1 MQLATQFTNRTAR
14 TLALALGL
22 LSLAPT
28 VVCSQD
34 DLAQREI
41 QRRAEKVRQAEE
53 LLDAGRK
60 AYQEGDYETAV
71 TNYNEAIG
79 VLPGGFATADRRR
92 ALEAHLADATV
103 ALSQQYR
110 RHGKYADAREKLN
123 QVLSIDPNNQRARQE
138 IEYLDDPIRTNPALD
153 YTHTTN
159 VDKVRRHLYTA
170 EGFKNLGLFD
180 DAIREYQKA
189 LRIDPYN
196 SAARR
201 GMEGIHQL
209 KSDHYRTAYD
219 EARARMLAEVDAAW
233 EMSVP
238 PPVELDSA
246 TGGPRPSPVG
256 VTIEF
261 KLKNMIIPVV
271 DFDDTTVEEAID
283 FLRQRAQEL
292 DKWELDPVKKGIN
305 FVIRKPQI
313 TGAAD
318 AELDVEGGLGAIDP
332 RSARV
337 KELKL
342 RNVPLSN
349 VLDYICQQARL
360 RFKIDDHAVT
370 LLPVGSAE
378 GEDILT
384 RNWKVPPTFLND
396 LGGQGDGD
404 GGEELDP
411 FAGDDGGLGNRS
423 LAPRRPLMEILK
435 EAGIDFPP
443 GSSAQYIPTTST
455 LIVSNTPQN
464 LDLVDQL
471 VETILG
477 GTPKMIKI
485 VTKFVEVSQENSDE
499 LSFDWIVTPFG
510 LGGVLSDELFVGGG
524 VLGNGQIRTAAD
536 FISPVAFTNIPGI
549 PAGNNQ
555 AVSNIMTAANRSGDT
570 AITRNSIDA
579 VLNNPNRSA
588 QINRPA
594 PGILSLTGL
603 FNSGQLQMIMRGLAQ
618 KKGVDIMT
626 APSVTARPGQKATIE
641 IIREFIYPTE
651 YEPPELPN
659 QVGGGFGGN
668 GGGFGGF
675 GGGGGGGGGFPVT
688 PATPTAFET
697 RNTGVTLEIEPNL
710 GPNEYVI
717 DLRFAP
723 EIVEFEGFINYG
735 SPITSPASD
744 AFGNPV
750 TVTITENRIEMPVF
764 SSRRVSTG
772 ITIYDGHTVAV
783 GGLMREDVQDVE
795 DSVPVLGD
803 IPLLGQLFQ
812 SSAQNH
818 IKSNLI
824 IFVTARIIDAS
835 GENYRKDDEVDPS
848 GGPTVD
854 PMGTDLG
861 GGGPGVLP
869 GAGNPL

>member
-1 MQLATQFTNRTAR
+1 MQLAKHLLNRTAR
-14 TLALALGL
+14 TLTLSLGL
-22 LSLAPT
+22 ATLAPT
-28 VVCSQD
+28 VVLSQS
-34 DLAQREI
+34 DLAKREMM
-41 QRRAEKVRQAEE
+41 RRAEKVRQAEE
-53 LLDAGRK
+53 LLGAGRE
-60 AYQEGDYETAV
+60 AYQKGDYESSV
-71 TNYNEAIG
+71 TSYNEALGI
-79 VLPGGFATADRRR
+79 LPGGFATAERRR
-92 ALEAHLADATV
+92 VLESHLADATV

-110 RHGKYADAREKLN
+110 RTGKYVEAREKLN
-123 QVLSIDPNNQRARQE
+123 QVLSIDPNNQRAHQE
-138 IEYLDDPIRTNPALD
+138 IEYLDDPIRTNPALTYD
-153 YTHTTN
+153 HTTN
-159 VDKVRRHLYTA
+159 VDKVRRFLYTA

-189 LRIDPYN
+189 LQIDPYN

-201 GMEGIHQL
+201 GMEVIHQL
-209 KSDHYRTAYD
+209 KSDHYRSAFD

-233 EMSVP
+233 EMAVP
-238 PPVELDSA
+238 PPIELDGSIV
-246 TGGPRPSPVG
+246 GGVRPSSVG
-256 VTIEF
+256 VNIEF

-305 FVIRKPQI
+305 FVIRKPRI
-313 TGAAD
+313 GGGAPD

-332 RSARV
+332 GSARV

-342 RNVPLSN
+342 RNVPLAS
-349 VLDYICQQARL
+349 VLQYICEQARL
-360 RFKIDDHAVT
+360 RFKVDDFAVT
-370 LLPVGSAE
+370 LLPIGSAE
-378 GEDILT
+378 GEDVLT
-384 RNWKVPPTFLND
+384 RKWKVPPTFLND
-396 LGGQGDGD
+396 IGTGGEGG

-411 FAGDDGGLGNRS
+411 FAADDGGGLGAS
-423 LAPRRPLMEILK
+423 LAPRRPLKEILK

-443 GSSAQYIPTTST
+443 GSSAQYIPSTST

-471 VETILG
+471 VEDILG

-485 VTKFVEVSQENSDE
+485 VTKFVEVSQENNDE

-510 LGGVLSDELFVGGG
+510 LGGVVSEELFAGGG
-524 VLGNGQIRTAAD
+524 TQGNGQVRTGAD

-549 PAGNNQ
+549 PAASNQ
-555 AVSNIMTAANRSGDT
+555 AVNNIVTASNRSGDT
-570 AITRNSIDA
+570 AVTRNSIDA

-588 QINRPA
+588 QVNRPA

-618 KKGVDIMT
+618 KKGTDIMT

-659 QVGGGFGGN
+659 QVGGGFGN
-668 GGGFGGF
+668 QGGGGLI
-675 GGGGGGGGGFPVT
+675 GGGGGGAGGFPVT

-735 SPITSPASD
+735 SPITSPATD

-795 DSVPVLGD
+795 DGVPVLSD
-803 IPLLGQLFQ
+803 IPLIGRLFKSDAQ
-812 SSAQNH
+812 SN

-824 IFVTARIIDAS
+824 IFVTANIIDAS
-835 GENYRKDDEVDPS
+835 GKNYRKPNEVDPS
-848 GGPTVD
+848 GTPID
-854 PMGTDLG
+854 PISTDLG
-861 GGGPGVLP
+861 GEGAGVLP
-869 GAGNPL
+869 PL

>member
-1 MQLATQFTNRTAR
+1 MQPAKYLLNRTAR
-14 TLALALGL
+14 VLTLSLGL
-22 LSLAPT
+22 ATLVPT
-28 VVCSQD
+28 VGFSQS
-34 DLAQREI
+34 DLAKREMM
-41 QRRAEKVRQAEE
+41 RRSEKVRQAEE
-53 LLDAGRK
+53 LLGSGRE
-60 AYQEGDYETAV
+60 AYQSGDYQSAV
-71 TNYNEAIG
+71 TSYNEALG
-79 VLPGGFATADRRR
+79 VLPGGFATAERRR
-92 ALEAHLADATV
+92 VLEAHLADATV
-103 ALSQQYR
+103 ALSQQFR
-110 RHGKYADAREKLN
+110 RTGKYAEAREKLN

-138 IEYLDDPIRTNPALD
+138 IEYLDDPIRTNPALNYD
-153 YTHTTN
+153 HTTN
-159 VDKVRRHLYTA
+159 VDKVRRFLYTA

-189 LRIDPYN
+189 LQVDEYN

-209 KSDHYRTAYD
+209 KSDHYRTAFD
-219 EARARMLAEVDAAW
+219 EARSRMLAEVDAAW
-233 EMSVP
+233 EMAVP
-238 PPVELDSA
+238 PPIELDGSVV
-246 TGGPRPSPVG
+246 GGLRPSPVG
-256 VTIEF
+256 VNIEF

-283 FLRQRAQEL
+283 FLRQRAAEL

-305 FVIRKPQI
+305 FVIRKPRI
-313 TGAAD
+313 GGGAPD

-332 RSARV
+332 GSARV

-342 RNVPLSN
+342 RNVPLSS
-349 VLDYICQQARL
+349 VLQYICEQARL
-360 RFKIDDHAVT
+360 RFKVDDFAVT
-370 LLPVGSAE
+370 LLPIGSAE
-378 GEDILT
+378 GEDVLT
-384 RNWKVPPTFLND
+384 RKWKVPPTFLND
-396 LGGQGDGD
+396 IGTGGDGD
-404 GGEELDP
+404 GAADADP
-411 FAGDDGGLGNRS
+411 FAADDEGLGNRS
-423 LAPRRPLMEILK
+423 LAPRRPLKEILQD
-435 EAGIDFPP
+435 AGIEFPP
-443 GSSAQYIPTTST
+443 GSSAQYIPSTST

-471 VETILG
+471 VEDILG
-477 GTPKMIKI
+477 GSPKMIRI
-485 VTKFVEVSQENSDE
+485 VTKFVEVAQENSDE

-510 LGGVLSDELFVGGG
+510 LGGVVSEELFAGGG
-524 VLGNGQIRTAAD
+524 TQGNGQVRTGAD
-536 FISPVAFTNIPGI
+536 FISPLAFTNIPGI
-549 PAGNNQ
+549 PAASNQ
-555 AVSNIMTAANRSGDT
+555 AVQNIVTASNRSGDT
-570 AITRNSIDA
+570 AVTRNSIDA

-588 QINRPA
+588 QVNRPA

-618 KKGVDIMT
+618 KKGTDIMT

-659 QVGGGFGGN
+659 QVGGGFGN
-668 GGGFGGF
+668 QGGGGLI
-675 GGGGGGGGGFPVT
+675 GGGGGAGGFPVT

-735 SPITSPASD
+735 SPITSPATD

-795 DSVPVLGD
+795 DGVPILSD
-803 IPLLGQLFQ
+803 IPLIGRLFKSDAQ
-812 SSAQNH
+812 SN

-824 IFVTARIIDAS
+824 IFVTANIIDAS
-835 GENYRKDDEVDPS
+835 GKDYRKPNEVDPS
-848 GGPTVD
+848 GTPVD
-854 PMGTDLG
+854 PVSTDLG
-861 GGGPGVLP
+861 GGPEGILP
-869 GAGNPL
+869 PL

>member
-1 MQLATQFTNRTAR
+1 MQSAKFLLNRTAR
-14 TLALALGL
+14 VLTLSLGL
-22 LSLAPT
+22 ATLVPA
-28 VVCSQD
+28 VAFSQS
-34 DLAQREI
+34 DLAKREMM
-41 QRRAEKVRQAEE
+41 RRAEKVRQAEE
-53 LLDAGRK
+53 LLGSGRE
-60 AYQEGDYETAV
+60 AYQDGDYQSAV
-71 TNYNEAIG
+71 TSYNEALG
-79 VLPGGFATADRRR
+79 VLPGGFATAERRR
-92 ALEAHLADATV
+92 VLEAHLADATV
-103 ALSQQYR
+103 ALSQQFR
-110 RHGKYADAREKLN
+110 RTGKYAEAREKLN
-123 QVLSIDPNNQRARQE
+123 QVLSIDPNNQRAREE
-138 IEYLDDPIRTNPALD
+138 IEYLDDPVRTNPALSYD
-153 YTHTTN
+153 HTTN
-159 VDKVRRHLYTA
+159 VDKVRRFLYTA

-189 LRIDPYN
+189 LQVDPYN

-201 GMEGIHQL
+201 GMEVIHQL
-209 KSDHYRTAYD
+209 KADHYRTAFD

-233 EMSVP
+233 EMAVP
-238 PPVELDSA
+238 PPIELDGSVV
-246 TGGPRPSPVG
+246 GGLRPSPVG
-256 VTIEF
+256 VNIEF

-283 FLRQRAQEL
+283 FLRQRAMEL

-305 FVIRKPQI
+305 FVIRKPRI
-313 TGAAD
+313 GGGAPD

-332 RSARV
+332 GSARV

-342 RNVPLSN
+342 RNVPLSS
-349 VLDYICQQARL
+349 VLQYICEQARL
-360 RFKIDDHAVT
+360 RFKVDDFAVT
-370 LLPVGSAE
+370 LLPIGSAE
-378 GEDILT
+378 GEDVLT
-384 RNWKVPPTFLND
+384 RKWKVPPTFLND
-396 LGGQGDGD
+396 IGTGGDGD
-404 GGEELDP
+404 GAADADP
-411 FAGDDGGLGNRS
+411 FAADEELGNRS
-423 LAPRRPLMEILK
+423 LAPRRPLKEILQD
-435 EAGIDFPP
+435 AGIDFPP
-443 GSSAQYIPTTST
+443 GSSAQYIPSTST

-471 VETILG
+471 VEDILG
-477 GTPKMIKI
+477 GSPKMIRI
-485 VTKFVEVSQENSDE
+485 VTKFVEIAQENSDE

-510 LGGVLSDELFVGGG
+510 LGGVVSEELFAGGG
-524 VLGNGQIRTAAD
+524 TMGNGQVRTGAD

-549 PAGNNQ
+549 PAASNQ
-555 AVSNIMTAANRSGDT
+555 AVTNIVTASNRSGDT
-570 AITRNSIDA
+570 AVTRNSIDS

-588 QINRPA
+588 QVNRPA

-618 KKGVDIMT
+618 KKGTDIMT

-659 QVGGGFGGN
+659 QVGGGFGGQQD
-668 GGGFGGF
+668 F
-675 GGGGGGGGGFPVT
+675 GGGGGGGGFPVT

-735 SPITSPASD
+735 SPITSPATD

-764 SSRRVSTG
+764 SSRRVATG

-795 DSVPVLGD
+795 DGVPILSD
-803 IPLLGQLFQ
+803 IPLIGRLFKSNAQ
-812 SSAQNH
+812 SH

-824 IFVTARIIDAS
+824 IFVTAKIIDAS
-835 GENYRKDDEVDPS
+835 GKDYRKPNEVDPS
-848 GGPTVD
+848 GTPVD
-854 PMGTDLG
+854 PVSTDLG
-861 GGGPGVLP
+861 GGPEGILP
-869 GAGNPL
+869 PL

>member
-1 MQLATQFTNRTAR
+1 MQSAKFLLNRTAR
-14 TLALALGL
+14 VLTLSLGL
-22 LSLAPT
+22 ATLVPA
-28 VVCSQD
+28 VAFSQS
-34 DLAQREI
+34 DLAKREMM
-41 QRRAEKVRQAEE
+41 RRAEKVRQAEE
-53 LLDAGRK
+53 LLGSGRE
-60 AYQEGDYETAV
+60 AYQDGDYESAV
-71 TNYNEAIG
+71 TSYNEALG
-79 VLPGGFATADRRR
+79 VLPGGFATAERRR
-92 ALEAHLADATV
+92 VLEAHLADATV
-103 ALSQQYR
+103 ALSQQFR
-110 RHGKYADAREKLN
+110 RTGKYAEAREKLN
-123 QVLSIDPNNQRARQE
+123 QVLSIDPNNQRAREE
-138 IEYLDDPIRTNPALD
+138 IEYLDDPVRTNPALSFD
-153 YTHTTN
+153 HTTN
-159 VDKVRRHLYTA
+159 VDKVRRFLYTA

-180 DAIREYQKA
+180 AAIREYQKA
-189 LRIDPYN
+189 LQVDPYN

-201 GMEGIHQL
+201 GMEVIHQL
-209 KSDHYRTAYD
+209 KADHYRTAFD

-233 EMSVP
+233 EMAVP
-238 PPVELDSA
+238 PPIELDGSVV
-246 TGGPRPSPVG
+246 GGLRPSPVG
-256 VTIEF
+256 VNIEF

-283 FLRQRAQEL
+283 FLRQRAMEL
-292 DKWELDPVKKGIN
+292 DVWELDPVKKGIN
-305 FVIRKPQI
+305 FVIRKPRI
-313 TGAAD
+313 GGGAPD

-332 RSARV
+332 GSARV

-342 RNVPLSN
+342 RNVPLSS
-349 VLDYICQQARL
+349 VLQYICEQARL
-360 RFKIDDHAVT
+360 RFKVDDFAVT
-370 LLPVGSAE
+370 LLPIGSAE
-378 GEDILT
+378 GEDVLT
-384 RNWKVPPTFLND
+384 RKWKVPPTFLND
-396 LGGQGDGD
+396 IGTGGDGD
-404 GGEELDP
+404 GAADADP
-411 FAGDDGGLGNRS
+411 FAADEELGNRS
-423 LAPRRPLMEILK
+423 LAPRRPLKEILQD
-435 EAGIDFPP
+435 AGIDFPP
-443 GSSAQYIPTTST
+443 GSSAQYIPSTST

-471 VETILG
+471 VEDILG
-477 GTPKMIKI
+477 GSPKMIRI
-485 VTKFVEVSQENSDE
+485 VTKFVEIAQENSDE

-510 LGGVLSDELFVGGG
+510 LGGVVSEELFAGGG
-524 VLGNGQIRTAAD
+524 TMGNGQVRTGAD

-549 PAGNNQ
+549 PAASNQ
-555 AVSNIMTAANRSGDT
+555 AVTNIVTGSNRSGDT
-570 AITRNSIDA
+570 AVTRNSIDS

-588 QINRPA
+588 QVNRPA

-618 KKGVDIMT
+618 KKGTDIMT

-659 QVGGGFGGN
+659 QVGGGFGGQPD
-668 GGGFGGF
+668 F
-675 GGGGGGGGGFPVT
+675 GGGGGGGGFPVT

-735 SPITSPASD
+735 SPITSPATD

-795 DSVPVLGD
+795 DGVPILSD
-803 IPLLGQLFQ
+803 IPLIGRLFKSDAQ
-812 SSAQNH
+812 SH

-824 IFVTARIIDAS
+824 IFVTAKIIDAS
-835 GENYRKDDEVDPS
+835 GKDYRKPNEVDPS
-848 GGPTVD
+848 GTPVD
-854 PMGTDLG
+854 PVSTDLG
-861 GGGPGVLP
+861 GGPEGILP
-869 GAGNPL
+869 PL

>member
-1 MQLATQFTNRTAR
+1 MQSAKHLLNRTAR
-14 TLALALGL
+14 VLTLSLGL
-22 LSLAPT
+22 ATLVPT
-28 VVCSQD
+28 VAFSQS
-34 DLAQREI
+34 DLAKREMM
-41 QRRAEKVRQAEE
+41 RRSEKVRQAEE
-53 LLDAGRK
+53 LLGSGRE
-60 AYQEGDYETAV
+60 AYQGGDYQSAV
-71 TNYNEAIG
+71 TSYNEALG
-79 VLPGGFATADRRR
+79 VLPGGFATAERRR
-92 ALEAHLADATV
+92 VLEAHLADATV
-103 ALSQQYR
+103 ALSQQFR
-110 RHGKYADAREKLN
+110 RTGKYAEAREKLN

-138 IEYLDDPIRTNPALD
+138 IEYLDDPIRTNPALSYD
-153 YTHTTN
+153 HTTN
-159 VDKVRRHLYTA
+159 VDKVRRFLYTA

-189 LRIDPYN
+189 LQVDQYN

-201 GMEGIHQL
+201 GMEVIHQL
-209 KSDHYRTAYD
+209 KSDHYRTAFD
-219 EARARMLAEVDAAW
+219 EARSRMLAEVDAAW
-233 EMSVP
+233 EMAVP
-238 PPVELDSA
+238 PPIELDGSIV
-246 TGGPRPSPVG
+246 GGLRPSPVG
-256 VTIEF
+256 VNIEF

-283 FLRQRAQEL
+283 FLRQRATEL

-305 FVIRKPQI
+305 FVIRKPRI
-313 TGAAD
+313 GGGGAPD

-332 RSARV
+332 GSARV

-342 RNVPLSN
+342 RNVPLSS
-349 VLDYICQQARL
+349 VLQYICEQARL
-360 RFKIDDHAVT
+360 RFKVDDFAVT
-370 LLPVGSAE
+370 LLPIGSAE
-378 GEDILT
+378 GEDVLT
-384 RNWKVPPTFLND
+384 RKWKVPPTFLND
-396 LGGQGDGD
+396 IGTGGDGD
-404 GGEELDP
+404 GGADADP
-411 FAGDDGGLGNRS
+411 FAGDDEGLGNRS
-423 LAPRRPLMEILK
+423 LAPRRPLKEILQD
-435 EAGIDFPP
+435 AGIEFPP
-443 GSSAQYIPTTST
+443 GSSAQYIPSTST

-471 VETILG
+471 VEDILG
-477 GTPKMIKI
+477 GSPKMIRI
-485 VTKFVEVSQENSDE
+485 VTKFVEVAQENSDE
-499 LSFDWIVTPFG
+499 LSFDWVVTPFG
-510 LGGVLSDELFVGGG
+510 LGGVVSEELFAGGG
-524 VLGNGQIRTAAD
+524 TQGNGQVRTGAD

-549 PAGNNQ
+549 PAASNQ
-555 AVSNIMTAANRSGDT
+555 AVQNIVTASNRSGDT
-570 AITRNSIDA
+570 AVTRNSIDA

-588 QINRPA
+588 QVNRPA

-618 KKGVDIMT
+618 KKGTDIMT

-668 GGGFGGF
+668 GGGGLL
-675 GGGGGGGGGFPVT
+675 GGGGGGAGGFPVT

-735 SPITSPASD
+735 SPITSPATD

-795 DSVPVLGD
+795 DGVPILSD
-803 IPLLGQLFQ
+803 IPLIGRLFKSDAQ
-812 SSAQNH
+812 SN

-824 IFVTARIIDAS
+824 IFVTANIIDAS
-835 GENYRKDDEVDPS
+835 GKDYRKPNEVDPS
-848 GGPTVD
+848 GTPVE
-854 PMGTDLG
+854 PVSTDLG
-861 GGGPGVLP
+861 GGPEGILP
-869 GAGNPL
+869 PL

>member
-1 MQLATQFTNRTAR
+1 MQSAKFLLNRTAR
-14 TLALALGL
+14 VLTLSLGL
-22 LSLAPT
+22 ATLVPA
-28 VVCSQD
+28 VAFSQS
-34 DLAQREI
+34 DLAKREMM
-41 QRRAEKVRQAEE
+41 RRAEKVRQAEE
-53 LLDAGRK
+53 LLGSGRD
-60 AYQEGDYETAV
+60 AYQDGDYQSAV
-71 TNYNEAIG
+71 TSYNEALG
-79 VLPGGFATADRRR
+79 VLPGGFATAERRR
-92 ALEAHLADATV
+92 VLEAHLADATV
-103 ALSQQYR
+103 ALSQQFR
-110 RHGKYADAREKLN
+110 RTGKYAEAREKLN
-123 QVLSIDPNNQRARQE
+123 QVLSIDPNNQRAREE
-138 IEYLDDPIRTNPALD
+138 IEYLDDPVRTNPALSFD
-153 YTHTTN
+153 HTTN
-159 VDKVRRHLYTA
+159 VDKVRRFLYTA

-180 DAIREYQKA
+180 AAIREYQKA
-189 LRIDPYN
+189 LQVDPYN

-201 GMEGIHQL
+201 GMEVIHQL
-209 KSDHYRTAYD
+209 KADHYRTAFD

-233 EMSVP
+233 EMAVP
-238 PPVELDSA
+238 PPIELDGSVV
-246 TGGPRPSPVG
+246 GGLRPSPVG
-256 VTIEF
+256 VNIEF

-283 FLRQRAQEL
+283 FLRQRAMEL
-292 DKWELDPVKKGIN
+292 DVWELDPVKKGIN
-305 FVIRKPQI
+305 FVIRKPRI
-313 TGAAD
+313 GGGAPD

-332 RSARV
+332 GSARV

-342 RNVPLSN
+342 RNVPLSS
-349 VLDYICQQARL
+349 VLQYICEQARL
-360 RFKIDDHAVT
+360 RFKVDDFAVT
-370 LLPVGSAE
+370 LLPIGSAE
-378 GEDILT
+378 GEDVLT
-384 RNWKVPPTFLND
+384 RKWKVPPTFLND
-396 LGGQGDGD
+396 IGTGGDGD
-404 GGEELDP
+404 GAADADP
-411 FAGDDGGLGNRS
+411 FAADEELGNRS
-423 LAPRRPLMEILK
+423 LAPRRPLREILQD
-435 EAGIDFPP
+435 AGIDFPP
-443 GSSAQYIPTTST
+443 GSSAQYIPSTST

-471 VETILG
+471 VEDILG
-477 GTPKMIKI
+477 GSPKMIRI
-485 VTKFVEVSQENSDE
+485 VTKFVEIAQENSDE

-510 LGGVLSDELFVGGG
+510 LGGVVSEELFAGGG
-524 VLGNGQIRTAAD
+524 TMGNGQVRTGAD

-549 PAGNNQ
+549 PAASNQ
-555 AVSNIMTAANRSGDT
+555 AVTNIVTGSNRSGDT
-570 AITRNSIDA
+570 AVTRNSIDS

-588 QINRPA
+588 QVNRPA

-618 KKGVDIMT
+618 KKGTDIMT

-659 QVGGGFGGN
+659 QVGGGFGGQPD
-668 GGGFGGF
+668 F
-675 GGGGGGGGGFPVT
+675 GGGGGGGGFPVT

-735 SPITSPASD
+735 SPITSPATD

-795 DSVPVLGD
+795 DGVPILSD
-803 IPLLGQLFQ
+803 IPLIGRLFKSDAQ
-812 SSAQNH
+812 SH

-824 IFVTARIIDAS
+824 IFVTAKIIDAS
-835 GENYRKDDEVDPS
+835 GKDYRKPNEVDPS
-848 GGPTVD
+848 GTPVD
-854 PMGTDLG
+854 PVSTDLG
-861 GGGPGVLP
+861 GGPEGILP
-869 GAGNPL
+869 PL

>member
-1 MQLATQFTNRTAR
+1 MQIAKHLTNRTAR
-14 TLALALGL
+14 VLTLSLGL
-22 LSLAPT
+22 LTLAPT
-28 VVCSQD
+28 VAFSQS
-34 DLAQREI
+34 DLAKREMM
-41 QRRAEKVRQAEE
+41 RRAEKVRQAED
-53 LLDAGRK
+53 LLGSGRE
-60 AYQEGDYETAV
+60 AYQKGDYETAV
-71 TNYNEAIG
+71 TSYNEALGI
-79 VLPGGFATADRRR
+79 LPGGFATAERRR

-103 ALSQQYR
+103 ALSQQFR
-110 RHGKYADAREKLN
+110 RTGKYAEAREKLN

-138 IEYLDDPIRTNPALD
+138 IEYLDDPIRTNPALTYD
-153 YTHTTN
+153 HTTN
-159 VDKVRRHLYTA
+159 VDKVRRFLYTA

-180 DAIREYQKA
+180 DAIREYQKV
-189 LRIDPYN
+189 LQVDPYN

-209 KSDHYRTAYD
+209 KSDHYRSAYD

-233 EMSVP
+233 EMAVP
-238 PPVELDSA
+238 PPVELDGSIV
-246 TGGPRPSPVG
+246 GGLRPSAVG
-256 VTIEF
+256 VNIEF
-261 KLKNMIIPVV
+261 KLKNMLIPVV

-292 DKWELDPVKKGIN
+292 DKWELDPIKKGIN
-305 FVIRKPQI
+305 FVIRKPRI
-313 TGAAD
+313 GGGAPD

-332 RSARV
+332 GSARV

-342 RNVPLSN
+342 RNVPLAN
-349 VLDYICQQARL
+349 VLQYICDQARL
-360 RFKIDDHAVT
+360 RYKVDDFAVT
-370 LLPVGSAE
+370 LLPIGSAE
-378 GEDILT
+378 GEDVLT
-384 RNWKVPPTFLND
+384 RKWKVPPTFLND
-396 LGGQGDGD
+396 IGTGGGDGD
-404 GGEELDP
+404 GAAEVDP

-435 EAGIDFPP
+435 ESGIDFPP
-443 GSSAQYIPTTST
+443 GSSAQYIPSTST

-471 VETILG
+471 VEDILG
-477 GTPKMIKI
+477 GTPKMIRI
-485 VTKFVEVSQENSDE
+485 TTKFVEVSQENSDE

-510 LGGVLSDELFVGGG
+510 LGGVISEELFAGGG
-524 VLGNGQIRTAAD
+524 TQGNGQVRTGSD

-549 PAGNNQ
+549 PAASNQ
-555 AVSNIMTAANRSGDT
+555 AVNNIVTASNRSGDT
-570 AITRNSIDA
+570 AVTRNNVDA
-579 VLNNPNRSA
+579 ILNNPNRSA
-588 QINRPA
+588 QVNRAA

-618 KKGVDIMT
+618 KKGTDIMT

-668 GGGFGGF
+668 NGGGFGV
-675 GGGGGGGGGFPVT
+675 GGGGGGAGGFPVT

-735 SPITSPASD
+735 SPITSPATD

-795 DSVPVLGD
+795 DGVPVLSD
-803 IPLLGQLFQ
+803 IPLIGRLFQ
-812 SSAQNH
+812 SAAQSH

-824 IFVTARIIDAS
+824 IFVTANIIDAA
-835 GENYRKDDEVDPS
+835 GKNYRKPNEVDPS
-848 GGPTVD
+848 GNNPVD
-854 PMGTDLG
+854 PISTDLG
-861 GGGPGVLP
+861 GGGDGVLP
-869 GAGNPL
+869 PL

>member
-1 MQLATQFTNRTAR
+1 MQSAKFLLNRTAR
-14 TLALALGL
+14 VLTLSLGL
-22 LSLAPT
+22 ATLVPA
-28 VVCSQD
+28 VAFSQS
-34 DLAQREI
+34 DLAKREMM
-41 QRRAEKVRQAEE
+41 RRAEKVRQAEE
-53 LLDAGRK
+53 LLGSGRE
-60 AYQEGDYETAV
+60 AYQDGDYQSAV
-71 TNYNEAIG
+71 TSYNEALG
-79 VLPGGFATADRRR
+79 VLPGGFATAERRR
-92 ALEAHLADATV
+92 VLEAHLADATV
-103 ALSQQYR
+103 ALSQQFR
-110 RHGKYADAREKLN
+110 RTGKYAEAREKLN
-123 QVLSIDPNNQRARQE
+123 QVLSIDPNNQRAREE
-138 IEYLDDPIRTNPALD
+138 IEYLDDPVRTNPALSYD
-153 YTHTTN
+153 HTTN
-159 VDKVRRHLYTA
+159 VDKVRRFLYTA

-189 LRIDPYN
+189 LQVDPYN

-201 GMEGIHQL
+201 GMEVIHQL
-209 KSDHYRTAYD
+209 KADHYRTAFD

-233 EMSVP
+233 EMAVP
-238 PPVELDSA
+238 PPIELDGSVV
-246 TGGPRPSPVG
+246 GGLRPSPVG
-256 VTIEF
+256 VNIEF

-283 FLRQRAQEL
+283 FLRQRAMEL
-292 DKWELDPVKKGIN
+292 DVWELDPVKKGIN
-305 FVIRKPQI
+305 FVIRKPRI
-313 TGAAD
+313 GGGAPD

-332 RSARV
+332 GSARV

-342 RNVPLSN
+342 RNVPLSS
-349 VLDYICQQARL
+349 VLQYICEQARL
-360 RFKIDDHAVT
+360 RFKVDDFAVT
-370 LLPVGSAE
+370 LLPIGSAE
-378 GEDILT
+378 GEDVLT
-384 RNWKVPPTFLND
+384 RKWKVPPTFLND
-396 LGGQGDGD
+396 IGTGGDGD
-404 GGEELDP
+404 GAADADP
-411 FAGDDGGLGNRS
+411 FAADEELGNRS
-423 LAPRRPLMEILK
+423 LAPRRPLKEILQD
-435 EAGIDFPP
+435 AGIDFPP
-443 GSSAQYIPTTST
+443 GSSAQYIPSTST

-471 VETILG
+471 VEDILG
-477 GTPKMIKI
+477 GSPKMIRI
-485 VTKFVEVSQENSDE
+485 VTKFVEIAQENSDE

-510 LGGVLSDELFVGGG
+510 LGGVVSEELFAGGG
-524 VLGNGQIRTAAD
+524 TMGNGQVRTGAD

-549 PAGNNQ
+549 PAASNQ
-555 AVSNIMTAANRSGDT
+555 AVTNIVTGSNRSGDT
-570 AITRNSIDA
+570 AVTRNSIDS

-588 QINRPA
+588 QVNRPA

-618 KKGVDIMT
+618 KKGTDIMT

-659 QVGGGFGGN
+659 QVGGGFGGQPD
-668 GGGFGGF
+668 F
-675 GGGGGGGGGFPVT
+675 GGGGGGGGFPVT

-735 SPITSPASD
+735 SPITSPATD

-795 DSVPVLGD
+795 DGVPILSD
-803 IPLLGQLFQ
+803 IPLIGRLFKSDAQ
-812 SSAQNH
+812 SH

-824 IFVTARIIDAS
+824 IFVTAKIIDAS
-835 GENYRKDDEVDPS
+835 GKDYRKPNEVDPS
-848 GGPTVD
+848 GTPVD
-854 PMGTDLG
+854 PVSTDLG
-861 GGGPGVLP
+861 GGPEGILP
-869 GAGNPL
+869 PL

>member
-1 MQLATQFTNRTAR
+1 MQSAKFLLNRTAR
-14 TLALALGL
+14 VLTLSLGL
-22 LSLAPT
+22 ATLVPA
-28 VVCSQD
+28 VAFSQS
-34 DLAQREI
+34 DLAKREMM
-41 QRRAEKVRQAEE
+41 RRAEKVRQAEE
-53 LLDAGRK
+53 LLGSGRE
-60 AYQEGDYETAV
+60 AYQDGDYQSAV
-71 TNYNEAIG
+71 TSYNEALG
-79 VLPGGFATADRRR
+79 VLPGGFATAERRR
-92 ALEAHLADATV
+92 VLEAHLADATV
-103 ALSQQYR
+103 ALSQQFR
-110 RHGKYADAREKLN
+110 RTGKYAEAREKLN
-123 QVLSIDPNNQRARQE
+123 QVLSIDPNNQRAREE
-138 IEYLDDPIRTNPALD
+138 IEYLDDPVRTNPALSFD
-153 YTHTTN
+153 HTTN
-159 VDKVRRHLYTA
+159 VDKVRRFLYTA

-189 LRIDPYN
+189 LQVDPYN

-201 GMEGIHQL
+201 GMEVIHQL
-209 KSDHYRTAYD
+209 KADHYRTAFD

-233 EMSVP
+233 EMAVP
-238 PPVELDSA
+238 PPIELDGSVV
-246 TGGPRPSPVG
+246 GGLRPSPVG
-256 VTIEF
+256 VNIEF

-283 FLRQRAQEL
+283 FLRQRAMEL
-292 DKWELDPVKKGIN
+292 DVWELDPVKKGIN
-305 FVIRKPQI
+305 FVIRKPRI
-313 TGAAD
+313 GGGAPD

-332 RSARV
+332 GSARV

-342 RNVPLSN
+342 RNVPLSS
-349 VLDYICQQARL
+349 VLQYICEQARL
-360 RFKIDDHAVT
+360 RFKVDDFAVT
-370 LLPVGSAE
+370 LLPIGSAE
-378 GEDILT
+378 GEDVLT
-384 RNWKVPPTFLND
+384 RKWKVPPTFLND
-396 LGGQGDGD
+396 IGTGGDGD
-404 GGEELDP
+404 GAADADP
-411 FAGDDGGLGNRS
+411 FAADEELGNRS
-423 LAPRRPLMEILK
+423 LAPRRPLREILQD
-435 EAGIDFPP
+435 AGIDFPP
-443 GSSAQYIPTTST
+443 GSSAQYIPSTST

-471 VETILG
+471 VEDILG
-477 GTPKMIKI
+477 GSPKMIRI
-485 VTKFVEVSQENSDE
+485 VTKFVEIAQENSDE

-510 LGGVLSDELFVGGG
+510 LGGVVSEELFAGGG
-524 VLGNGQIRTAAD
+524 TMGNGQVRTGAD

-549 PAGNNQ
+549 PAASNQ
-555 AVSNIMTAANRSGDT
+555 AVTNIVTGSNRSGDT
-570 AITRNSIDA
+570 AVTRNSIDS

-588 QINRPA
+588 QVNRPA

-618 KKGVDIMT
+618 KKGTDIMT

-659 QVGGGFGGN
+659 QVGGGFGGQQD
-668 GGGFGGF
+668 F
-675 GGGGGGGGGFPVT
+675 GGGGGGGGFPVT

-735 SPITSPASD
+735 SPITSPATD

-795 DSVPVLGD
+795 DGVPILSD
-803 IPLLGQLFQ
+803 IPLIGRLFKSDAQ
-812 SSAQNH
+812 SH

-824 IFVTARIIDAS
+824 IFVTAKIIDAS
-835 GENYRKDDEVDPS
+835 GKDYRKPNEVDPS
-848 GGPTVD
+848 GTPVD
-854 PMGTDLG
+854 PVSTDLG
-861 GGGPGVLP
+861 GGPEGILP
-869 GAGNPL
+869 PL

>member
-1 MQLATQFTNRTAR
+1 MQSAKFLLNRTAR
-14 TLALALGL
+14 VLTLSLGL
-22 LSLAPT
+22 ATLVPA
-28 VVCSQD
+28 VAFSQS
-34 DLAQREI
+34 DLAKREMM
-41 QRRAEKVRQAEE
+41 RRAEKVRQAEE
-53 LLDAGRK
+53 LLGSGRE
-60 AYQEGDYETAV
+60 AYQDGDYQSAV
-71 TNYNEAIG
+71 TSYNEALG
-79 VLPGGFATADRRR
+79 VLPGGFATAERRR
-92 ALEAHLADATV
+92 VLEAHLADATV
-103 ALSQQYR
+103 ALSQQFR
-110 RHGKYADAREKLN
+110 RTGKYAEAREKLN
-123 QVLSIDPNNQRARQE
+123 QVLSIDPNNQRAREE
-138 IEYLDDPIRTNPALD
+138 IEYLDDPVRTNPALSFD
-153 YTHTTN
+153 HTTN
-159 VDKVRRHLYTA
+159 VDKVRRFLYTA

-180 DAIREYQKA
+180 AAIREYQKA
-189 LRIDPYN
+189 LQVDPYN

-201 GMEGIHQL
+201 GMEVIHQL
-209 KSDHYRTAYD
+209 KADHYRTAFD

-233 EMSVP
+233 EMAVP
-238 PPVELDSA
+238 PPIELDGSVV
-246 TGGPRPSPVG
+246 GGLRPSPVG
-256 VTIEF
+256 VNIEF

-283 FLRQRAQEL
+283 FLRQRAMEL

-305 FVIRKPQI
+305 FVIRKPRI
-313 TGAAD
+313 GGGAPD

-332 RSARV
+332 GSARV

-342 RNVPLSN
+342 RNVPLSS
-349 VLDYICQQARL
+349 VLQYICEQARL
-360 RFKIDDHAVT
+360 RFKVDDFAVT
-370 LLPVGSAE
+370 LLPIGSAE
-378 GEDILT
+378 GEDVLT
-384 RNWKVPPTFLND
+384 RKWKVPPTFLND
-396 LGGQGDGD
+396 IGTGGDGD
-404 GGEELDP
+404 GAADADP
-411 FAGDDGGLGNRS
+411 FAADEELGNRS
-423 LAPRRPLMEILK
+423 LAPRRPLKEILK
-435 EAGIDFPP
+435 DAGIDFPP
-443 GSSAQYIPTTST
+443 GSSAQYIPSTST

-471 VETILG
+471 VEDILG
-477 GTPKMIKI
+477 GSPKMIRI
-485 VTKFVEVSQENSDE
+485 VTKFVEIAQENSDE

-510 LGGVLSDELFVGGG
+510 LGGVVSEELFAGGG
-524 VLGNGQIRTAAD
+524 TMGNGQVRTGAD

-549 PAGNNQ
+549 PAASNQ
-555 AVSNIMTAANRSGDT
+555 AVTNIVTASNRSGDT
-570 AITRNSIDA
+570 AVTRNSIDS

-588 QINRPA
+588 QVNRPA

-618 KKGVDIMT
+618 KKGTDIMT

-659 QVGGGFGGN
+659 QVGGGFGGQQD
-668 GGGFGGF
+668 F
-675 GGGGGGGGGFPVT
+675 GGGGGGGGFPVT

-735 SPITSPASD
+735 SPITSPATD

-795 DSVPVLGD
+795 DGVPILSD
-803 IPLLGQLFQ
+803 IPLIGRLFKSDAQ
-812 SSAQNH
+812 SH

-824 IFVTARIIDAS
+824 IFVTAKIIDAS
-835 GENYRKDDEVDPS
+835 GKDYRKPNEVDPS
-848 GGPTVD
+848 GTPVD
-854 PMGTDLG
+854 PVSTDLG
-861 GGGPGVLP
+861 GGPEGILP
-869 GAGNPL
+869 PL

>member
-1 MQLATQFTNRTAR
+1 MQSAKFLLNRTAR
-14 TLALALGL
+14 VLTLSLGL
-22 LSLAPT
+22 ATLVPA
-28 VVCSQD
+28 VAFSQS
-34 DLAQREI
+34 DLAKREMM
-41 QRRAEKVRQAEE
+41 RRAEKVRQAEE
-53 LLDAGRK
+53 LLGSGRE
-60 AYQEGDYETAV
+60 AYQDGDYQSAV
-71 TNYNEAIG
+71 TSYNEALG
-79 VLPGGFATADRRR
+79 VLPGGFATAERRR
-92 ALEAHLADATV
+92 VLEAHLADATV
-103 ALSQQYR
+103 ALSQQFR
-110 RHGKYADAREKLN
+110 RTGKYAEAREKLN
-123 QVLSIDPNNQRARQE
+123 QVLSIDPNNQRAREE
-138 IEYLDDPIRTNPALD
+138 IEYLDDPVRTNPALSYD
-153 YTHTTN
+153 HTTN
-159 VDKVRRHLYTA
+159 VDKVRRFLYTA

-189 LRIDPYN
+189 LQVDPYN

-201 GMEGIHQL
+201 GMEVIHQL
-209 KSDHYRTAYD
+209 KADHYRTAFD

-233 EMSVP
+233 EMAVP
-238 PPVELDSA
+238 PPIELDGSVV
-246 TGGPRPSPVG
+246 GGLRPSPVG
-256 VTIEF
+256 VNIEF

-283 FLRQRAQEL
+283 FLRQRAMEL

-305 FVIRKPQI
+305 FVIRKPRI
-313 TGAAD
+313 GGGAPD

-332 RSARV
+332 GSARV

-342 RNVPLSN
+342 RNVPLSS
-349 VLDYICQQARL
+349 VLQYICEQARL
-360 RFKIDDHAVT
+360 RFKVDDFAVT
-370 LLPVGSAE
+370 LLPIGSAE
-378 GEDILT
+378 GEDVLT
-384 RNWKVPPTFLND
+384 RKWKVPPTFLND
-396 LGGQGDGD
+396 IGTGGDGD
-404 GGEELDP
+404 GAADADP
-411 FAGDDGGLGNRS
+411 FAADEELGNRS
-423 LAPRRPLMEILK
+423 LAPRRPLKEILQD
-435 EAGIDFPP
+435 AGIDFPP
-443 GSSAQYIPTTST
+443 GSSAQYIPSTST

-471 VETILG
+471 VEDILG
-477 GTPKMIKI
+477 GSPKMIRI
-485 VTKFVEVSQENSDE
+485 VTKFVEIAQENSDE

-510 LGGVLSDELFVGGG
+510 LGGVVSEELFAGGG
-524 VLGNGQIRTAAD
+524 TMGNGQVRTGAD

-549 PAGNNQ
+549 PAASNQ
-555 AVSNIMTAANRSGDT
+555 AVTNIVTGSNRSGDT
-570 AITRNSIDA
+570 AVTRNSIDS

-588 QINRPA
+588 QVNRPA

-618 KKGVDIMT
+618 KKGTDIMT

-659 QVGGGFGGN
+659 QVGGGFGGQQD
-668 GGGFGGF
+668 FV
-675 GGGGGGGGGFPVT
+675 GGGGGGGFPVT

-735 SPITSPASD
+735 SPITSPATD

-795 DSVPVLGD
+795 DGVPILSD
-803 IPLLGQLFQ
+803 IPLIGRLFKSDAQ
-812 SSAQNH
+812 SH

-824 IFVTARIIDAS
+824 IFVTAKIIDAS
-835 GENYRKDDEVDPS
+835 GKDYRKPNEVDPS
-848 GGPTVD
+848 GTPVD
-854 PMGTDLG
+854 PVSTDLG
-861 GGGPGVLP
+861 GGPEGILP
-869 GAGNPL
+869 PL

>member
-1 MQLATQFTNRTAR
+1 MQSAKFLLNRTAR
-14 TLALALGL
+14 VLTLSLGL
-22 LSLAPT
+22 ATLVPA
-28 VVCSQD
+28 VAFSQS
-34 DLAQREI
+34 DLAKREMM
-41 QRRAEKVRQAEE
+41 RRAEKVRQAEE
-53 LLDAGRK
+53 LLGSGRE
-60 AYQEGDYETAV
+60 AYQDGDYQSAV
-71 TNYNEAIG
+71 TSYNEALG
-79 VLPGGFATADRRR
+79 VLPGGFATAERRR
-92 ALEAHLADATV
+92 VLEAHLADATV
-103 ALSQQYR
+103 ALSQQFR
-110 RHGKYADAREKLN
+110 RTGKYAEAREKLN
-123 QVLSIDPNNQRARQE
+123 QVLSIDPNNQRAREE
-138 IEYLDDPIRTNPALD
+138 IEYLDDPVRTNPALSYD
-153 YTHTTN
+153 HTTN
-159 VDKVRRHLYTA
+159 VDKVRRFLYTA

-189 LRIDPYN
+189 LQVDPYN

-201 GMEGIHQL
+201 GMEVIHQL
-209 KSDHYRTAYD
+209 KADHYRTAFD

-233 EMSVP
+233 EMAVP
-238 PPVELDSA
+238 PPIELDGSVV
-246 TGGPRPSPVG
+246 GGLRPSPVG
-256 VTIEF
+256 VNIEF

-283 FLRQRAQEL
+283 FLRQRAMEL

-305 FVIRKPQI
+305 FVIRKPRI
-313 TGAAD
+313 GGGAPD

-332 RSARV
+332 GSARV

-342 RNVPLSN
+342 RNVPLSS
-349 VLDYICQQARL
+349 VLQYICEQARL
-360 RFKIDDHAVT
+360 RFKVDDFAVT
-370 LLPVGSAE
+370 LLPIGSAE
-378 GEDILT
+378 GEDVLT
-384 RNWKVPPTFLND
+384 RKWKVPPTFLND
-396 LGGQGDGD
+396 IGTGGDGD
-404 GGEELDP
+404 GAADADP
-411 FAGDDGGLGNRS
+411 FAADEELGNRS
-423 LAPRRPLMEILK
+423 LAPRRPLKEILQD
-435 EAGIDFPP
+435 AGIDFPP
-443 GSSAQYIPTTST
+443 GSSAQYIPSTST

-471 VETILG
+471 VEDILG
-477 GTPKMIKI
+477 GSPKMIRI
-485 VTKFVEVSQENSDE
+485 VTKFVEIAQENSDE

-510 LGGVLSDELFVGGG
+510 LGGVVSEELFAGGG
-524 VLGNGQIRTAAD
+524 TMGNGQVRTGAD

-549 PAGNNQ
+549 PAASNQ
-555 AVSNIMTAANRSGDT
+555 AVTNIVTASNRSGDT
-570 AITRNSIDA
+570 AVTRNSIDS

-588 QINRPA
+588 QVNRPA

-618 KKGVDIMT
+618 KKGTDIMT

-659 QVGGGFGGN
+659 QVGGGFGGQQD
-668 GGGFGGF
+668 F
-675 GGGGGGGGGFPVT
+675 GGGGGGGGFPVT

-735 SPITSPASD
+735 SPITSPATD

-795 DSVPVLGD
+795 DGVPILSD
-803 IPLLGQLFQ
+803 IPLIGRLFKSNAQ
-812 SSAQNH
+812 SH

-824 IFVTARIIDAS
+824 IFVTAKIIDAS
-835 GENYRKDDEVDPS
+835 GKDYRKPNEVDPS
-848 GGPTVD
+848 GTPVD
-854 PMGTDLG
+854 PVSTDLG
-861 GGGPGVLP
+861 GGPEGILP
-869 GAGNPL
+869 PL

>member
-1 MQLATQFTNRTAR
+1 MQLAKHLPNRTAR
-14 TLALALGL
+14 ALTLSLGL
-22 LSLAPT
+22 LTLAPT
-28 VVCSQD
+28 VVFSQS
-34 DLAQREI
+34 DLAKREML
-41 QRRAEKVRQAEE
+41 RRAEKVQQAEE
-53 LLDAGRK
+53 LLGSGRES
-60 AYQEGDYETAV
+60 YQKGDYESAV
-71 TNYNEAIG
+71 TSYNEALG
-79 VLPGGFATADRRR
+79 VLPGGFATAERRSV
-92 ALEAHLADATV
+92 LETHLADATV

-110 RHGKYADAREKLN
+110 RTGKYAEARDKLN
-123 QVLSIDPNNQRARQE
+123 QVLSIDPNNQQARQE
-138 IEYLDDPIRTNPALD
+138 IEYLDDPIRTNPALSYD
-153 YTHTTN
+153 HTTN
-159 VDKVRRHLYTA
+159 VDKVRRFLYTA
-170 EGFKNLGLFD
+170 EGFKNLGLYD
-180 DAIREYQKA
+180 DSIREYQKA
-189 LRIDPYN
+189 LQVDPYN

-209 KSDHYRTAYD
+209 KADHYRSSYD

-233 EMSVP
+233 AMAVP
-238 PPVELDSA
+238 PPVELDGTVIGA
-246 TGGPRPSPVG
+246 GQRPSAVG
-256 VTIEF
+256 VNIEF
-261 KLKNMIIPVV
+261 KLKNMLIPVV

-292 DKWELDPVKKGIN
+292 DKWELDPIKKGIN
-305 FVIRKPQI
+305 FVIRKPRI
-313 TGAAD
+313 GGGAPD

-332 RSARV
+332 GSARV

-342 RNVPLSN
+342 RNVPLSS
-349 VLDYICQQARL
+349 VLQYICEQARL
-360 RFKIDDHAVT
+360 RYKVDDFAVT
-370 LLPVGSAE
+370 LLPIGAAE
-378 GEDILT
+378 GDDVLT
-384 RNWKVPPTFLND
+384 RKWKVPPTFLND
-396 LGGQGDGD
+396 IGTGGDGD
-404 GGEELDP
+404 GAEELDP

-443 GSSAQYIPTTST
+443 GSSAQYIPSTST

-471 VETILG
+471 VEDILG

-485 VTKFVEVSQENSDE
+485 VTKFVEVSQENGDE

-510 LGGVLSDELFVGGG
+510 LGGVISEEVWAGGG
-524 VLGNGQIRTAAD
+524 TLGNGQGRTGAD

-549 PAGNNQ
+549 PASNNQ
-555 AVSNIMTAANRSGDT
+555 AVANIVSASNRTGDG
-570 AITRNSIDA
+570 AMTRNSVDA
-579 VLNNPNRSA
+579 ILNNPNRSA
-588 QINRPA
+588 QVSRPA

-618 KKGVDIMT
+618 KKGTDIMT

-651 YEPPELPN
+651 YEPPELPQ
-659 QVGGGFGGN
+659 QVGQGGN
-668 GGGFGGF
+668 F
-675 GGGGGGGGGFPVT
+675 GGGGGLVGGGGGAGGFPVT

-735 SPITSPASD
+735 SPITSPATD

-795 DSVPVLGD
+795 DGVPVLSD
-803 IPLLGQLFQ
+803 IPLIGRLFK

-824 IFVTARIIDAS
+824 IFVTANIIDAA
-835 GENYRKDDEVDPS
+835 GKNYRKPNEVDPS
-848 GGPTVD
+848 GNPVD
-854 PMGTDLG
+854 PVNTDLG
-861 GGGPGVLP
+861 GGAGGVLP
-869 GAGNPL
+869 PL

>member
-1 MQLATQFTNRTAR
+1 MQSAKFLLNRTAR
-14 TLALALGL
+14 VLTLSLGL
-22 LSLAPT
+22 ATLVPA
-28 VVCSQD
+28 VAFSQS
-34 DLAQREI
+34 DLAKREMM
-41 QRRAEKVRQAEE
+41 RRAEKVRQAEE
-53 LLDAGRK
+53 LLGSGRE
-60 AYQEGDYETAV
+60 AYQDGDYQSAV
-71 TNYNEAIG
+71 TSYNEALG
-79 VLPGGFATADRRR
+79 VLPGGFATAERRR
-92 ALEAHLADATV
+92 VLEAHLADATV
-103 ALSQQYR
+103 ASSQQFR
-110 RHGKYADAREKLN
+110 RTGKYAEAREKLN
-123 QVLSIDPNNQRARQE
+123 QVLSIDPNNQRAREE
-138 IEYLDDPIRTNPALD
+138 IEYLDDPVRTNPALSFD
-153 YTHTTN
+153 HTTN
-159 VDKVRRHLYTA
+159 VDKVRRFLYTA

-180 DAIREYQKA
+180 AAIREYQKA
-189 LRIDPYN
+189 LQVDPYN

-201 GMEGIHQL
+201 GMEVIHQL
-209 KSDHYRTAYD
+209 KADHYRTAFD

-233 EMSVP
+233 EMAVP
-238 PPVELDSA
+238 PPIELDGSVV
-246 TGGPRPSPVG
+246 GGLRPSPVG
-256 VTIEF
+256 VNIEF

-283 FLRQRAQEL
+283 FLRQRAMEL
-292 DKWELDPVKKGIN
+292 DVWELDPVKKGIN
-305 FVIRKPQI
+305 FVIRKPRI
-313 TGAAD
+313 GGGAPD

-332 RSARV
+332 GSARV

-342 RNVPLSN
+342 RNVPLSS
-349 VLDYICQQARL
+349 VLQYICEQARL
-360 RFKIDDHAVT
+360 RFKVDDFAVT
-370 LLPVGSAE
+370 LLPIGSAE
-378 GEDILT
+378 GEDVLT
-384 RNWKVPPTFLND
+384 RKWKVPPTFLND
-396 LGGQGDGD
+396 IGTGGDGD
-404 GGEELDP
+404 GAADADP
-411 FAGDDGGLGNRS
+411 FAADEELGNRS
-423 LAPRRPLMEILK
+423 LAPRRPLREILQD
-435 EAGIDFPP
+435 AGIDFPP
-443 GSSAQYIPTTST
+443 GSSAQYIPSTST

-471 VETILG
+471 VEDILG
-477 GTPKMIKI
+477 GSPKMIRI
-485 VTKFVEVSQENSDE
+485 VTKFVEIAQENSDE

-510 LGGVLSDELFVGGG
+510 LGGVVSEELFAGGG
-524 VLGNGQIRTAAD
+524 TMGNGQVRTGAD

-549 PAGNNQ
+549 PAASNQ
-555 AVSNIMTAANRSGDT
+555 AVTNIVTGSNRSGDT
-570 AITRNSIDA
+570 AVTRNSIDS

-588 QINRPA
+588 QVNRPA

-618 KKGVDIMT
+618 KKGTDIMT

-659 QVGGGFGGN
+659 QVGGGFGGQQD
-668 GGGFGGF
+668 F
-675 GGGGGGGGGFPVT
+675 GGGGGGGGFPVT

-735 SPITSPASD
+735 SPITSPATD

-795 DSVPVLGD
+795 DGVPILSD
-803 IPLLGQLFQ
+803 IPLIGRLFKSDAQ
-812 SSAQNH
+812 SH

-824 IFVTARIIDAS
+824 IFVTAKIIDAS
-835 GENYRKDDEVDPS
+835 GKDYRKPNEVDPS
-848 GGPTVD
+848 GTPVD
-854 PMGTDLG
+854 PVSTDLG
-861 GGGPGVLP
+861 GGPEGILP
-869 GAGNPL
+869 PL

>member
-1 MQLATQFTNRTAR
+1 MQLAKHLLNRTAR
-14 TLALALGL
+14 TLTLSLGL
-22 LSLAPT
+22 ATLVPT
-28 VVCSQD
+28 VVLSQS
-34 DLAQREI
+34 DLAKREMM
-41 QRRAEKVRQAEE
+41 RRAEKVRQAED
-53 LLDAGRK
+53 LLGAGRE
-60 AYQEGDYETAV
+60 AYQKGDYESSV
-71 TNYNEAIG
+71 TSYNEALGI
-79 VLPGGFATADRRR
+79 LPGGFATAERRR
-92 ALEAHLADATV
+92 VLESHLADATV

-110 RHGKYADAREKLN
+110 RTGKYVEAREKLN
-123 QVLSIDPNNQRARQE
+123 QVLSIDPNNQRAHQE
-138 IEYLDDPIRTNPALD
+138 IEYLDDPIRTNPALTYD
-153 YTHTTN
+153 HTTN
-159 VDKVRRHLYTA
+159 VDKVRRFLYTA

-189 LRIDPYN
+189 LQIDPYN

-201 GMEGIHQL
+201 GMEVIHQL
-209 KSDHYRTAYD
+209 KSDHYRSAFD

-233 EMSVP
+233 EMAVP
-238 PPVELDSA
+238 PPIELDGSIV
-246 TGGPRPSPVG
+246 GGVRPSSVG
-256 VTIEF
+256 VNIEF

-305 FVIRKPQI
+305 FVIRKPRI
-313 TGAAD
+313 GGGAPD
-318 AELDVEGGLGAIDP
+318 AELDVEGGLGSIDP
-332 RSARV
+332 GSARV

-342 RNVPLSN
+342 RNVPLAS
-349 VLDYICQQARL
+349 VLQYICEQARL
-360 RFKIDDHAVT
+360 RFKVDDFAVT
-370 LLPVGSAE
+370 LLPIGSAE
-378 GEDILT
+378 GEDVLT
-384 RNWKVPPTFLND
+384 RKWKVPPTFLND
-396 LGGQGDGD
+396 IGTGGDGG

-411 FAGDDGGLGNRS
+411 FAADDGGGLGAS
-423 LAPRRPLMEILK
+423 LAPRRPLKEILK

-443 GSSAQYIPTTST
+443 GSSAQYIPSTST

-471 VETILG
+471 VEDILG

-485 VTKFVEVSQENSDE
+485 VTKFVEVSQENNDE

-510 LGGVLSDELFVGGG
+510 LGGVVSEELFAGGG
-524 VLGNGQIRTAAD
+524 TQGNGQIRTGAD

-549 PAGNNQ
+549 PAASNQ
-555 AVSNIMTAANRSGDT
+555 AVNNIVTASNRSGDT
-570 AITRNSIDA
+570 AVTRNSIDA

-588 QINRPA
+588 QVNRPA

-618 KKGVDIMT
+618 KKGTDIMT

-659 QVGGGFGGN
+659 QVGGGFGG
-668 GGGFGGF
+668 GGQGGILQ
-675 GGGGGGGGGFPVT
+675 GGGGGAGGFPVT

-735 SPITSPASD
+735 SPITSPATD

-795 DSVPVLGD
+795 DGVPVLSD
-803 IPLLGQLFQ
+803 IPLIGRLFKSDAQ
-812 SSAQNH
+812 SN

-824 IFVTARIIDAS
+824 IFVTANIIDAS
-835 GENYRKDDEVDPS
+835 GKNYRKPNEVDPS
-848 GGPTVD
+848 GTPID
-854 PMGTDLG
+854 PISTDLG
-861 GGGPGVLP
+861 GEGAGVLP
-869 GAGNPL
+869 PL

>member
-1 MQLATQFTNRTAR
+1 MQSAKFLLNRTAR
-14 TLALALGL
+14 VLTLSLGL
-22 LSLAPT
+22 ATLVPA
-28 VVCSQD
+28 VAFSQS
-34 DLAQREI
+34 DLAKREMM
-41 QRRAEKVRQAEE
+41 RRAEKVRQAEE
-53 LLDAGRK
+53 LLGSGRE
-60 AYQEGDYETAV
+60 AYQDGDYQSAV
-71 TNYNEAIG
+71 TSYNEALG
-79 VLPGGFATADRRR
+79 VLPGGFATAERRR
-92 ALEAHLADATV
+92 VLEAHLADATV
-103 ALSQQYR
+103 ALSQQFR
-110 RHGKYADAREKLN
+110 RTGKYAEAREKLN
-123 QVLSIDPNNQRARQE
+123 QVLSIDPNNQRAREE
-138 IEYLDDPIRTNPALD
+138 IEYLDDPVRTNPALSFD
-153 YTHTTN
+153 HTTN
-159 VDKVRRHLYTA
+159 VDKVRRFLYTA

-180 DAIREYQKA
+180 AAIREYQKA
-189 LRIDPYN
+189 LQVDPYN

-201 GMEGIHQL
+201 GMEVIHQL
-209 KSDHYRTAYD
+209 KADHYRTAFD

-233 EMSVP
+233 EMAVP
-238 PPVELDSA
+238 PPIELDGSVV
-246 TGGPRPSPVG
+246 GGLRPSPVG
-256 VTIEF
+256 VNIEF

-283 FLRQRAQEL
+283 FLRQRAMEL
-292 DKWELDPVKKGIN
+292 DVWELDPVKKGIN
-305 FVIRKPQI
+305 FVIRKPRI
-313 TGAAD
+313 GGGAPD

-332 RSARV
+332 GSARV

-342 RNVPLSN
+342 RNVPLSS
-349 VLDYICQQARL
+349 VLQYICEQARL
-360 RFKIDDHAVT
+360 RFKVDDFAVT
-370 LLPVGSAE
+370 LLPIGSAE
-378 GEDILT
+378 GEDVLT
-384 RNWKVPPTFLND
+384 RKWKVPPTFLND
-396 LGGQGDGD
+396 IGTGGDGD
-404 GGEELDP
+404 GAADADP
-411 FAGDDGGLGNRS
+411 FAADEELGNRS
-423 LAPRRPLMEILK
+423 LAPRRPLKEILQD
-435 EAGIDFPP
+435 AGIDFPP
-443 GSSAQYIPTTST
+443 GSSAQYIPSTST

-471 VETILG
+471 VEDILG
-477 GTPKMIKI
+477 GSPKMIRI
-485 VTKFVEVSQENSDE
+485 VTKFVEIAQENSDE

-510 LGGVLSDELFVGGG
+510 LGGVVSEELFAGGG
-524 VLGNGQIRTAAD
+524 TMGNGQVRTGAD

-549 PAGNNQ
+549 PAASNQ
-555 AVSNIMTAANRSGDT
+555 AVTNIVTGSNRSGDT
-570 AITRNSIDA
+570 AVTRNSIDS

-588 QINRPA
+588 QVNRPA

-618 KKGVDIMT
+618 KKGTDIMT

-659 QVGGGFGGN
+659 QVGGGFGGQPD
-668 GGGFGGF
+668 F
-675 GGGGGGGGGFPVT
+675 GGGGGGGGFPVT

-735 SPITSPASD
+735 SPITSPATD

-795 DSVPVLGD
+795 DGVPILSD
-803 IPLLGQLFQ
+803 IPLIGRLFKSNAQ
-812 SSAQNH
+812 SH

-824 IFVTARIIDAS
+824 IFVTAKIIDAS
-835 GENYRKDDEVDPS
+835 GKDYRKPNEVDPS
-848 GGPTVD
+848 GTPVD
-854 PMGTDLG
+854 PVSTDLG
-861 GGGPGVLP
+861 GGPEGILP
-869 GAGNPL
+869 PL

>member
-1 MQLATQFTNRTAR
+1 MQSAKFLLNRTAR
-14 TLALALGL
+14 VLTLSLGL
-22 LSLAPT
+22 ATLVPA
-28 VVCSQD
+28 VAFSQS
-34 DLAQREI
+34 DLAKREMM
-41 QRRAEKVRQAEE
+41 RRAEKVRQAEE
-53 LLDAGRK
+53 LLGSGRE
-60 AYQEGDYETAV
+60 AYQDGDYQSAV
-71 TNYNEAIG
+71 TSYNEALG
-79 VLPGGFATADRRR
+79 VLPGGFATAERRR
-92 ALEAHLADATV
+92 VLEAHLADATV
-103 ALSQQYR
+103 ALSQQFR
-110 RHGKYADAREKLN
+110 RTGKYAEAREKLN
-123 QVLSIDPNNQRARQE
+123 QVLSIDPNNQRAREE
-138 IEYLDDPIRTNPALD
+138 IEYLDDPVRTNPALSYD
-153 YTHTTN
+153 HTTN
-159 VDKVRRHLYTA
+159 VDKVRRFLYTA

-189 LRIDPYN
+189 LQVDPYN

-201 GMEGIHQL
+201 GMEVIHQL
-209 KSDHYRTAYD
+209 KADHYRTAFD

-233 EMSVP
+233 EMAVP
-238 PPVELDSA
+238 PPIELDGSVV
-246 TGGPRPSPVG
+246 GGLRPSPVG
-256 VTIEF
+256 VNIEF

-283 FLRQRAQEL
+283 FLRQRAMEL
-292 DKWELDPVKKGIN
+292 DVWELDPVKKGIN
-305 FVIRKPQI
+305 FVIRKPRI
-313 TGAAD
+313 GGGAPD

-332 RSARV
+332 GSARV

-342 RNVPLSN
+342 RNVPLSS
-349 VLDYICQQARL
+349 VLQYICEQARL
-360 RFKIDDHAVT
+360 RFKVDDFAVT
-370 LLPVGSAE
+370 LLPIGSAE
-378 GEDILT
+378 GEDVLT
-384 RNWKVPPTFLND
+384 RKWKVPPTFLND
-396 LGGQGDGD
+396 IGTGGDGD
-404 GGEELDP
+404 GAADADP
-411 FAGDDGGLGNRS
+411 FAADEELGNRS
-423 LAPRRPLMEILK
+423 LAPRRPLKEILQD
-435 EAGIDFPP
+435 AGIDFPP
-443 GSSAQYIPTTST
+443 GSSAQYIPSTST

-471 VETILG
+471 VEDILG
-477 GTPKMIKI
+477 GSPKMIRI
-485 VTKFVEVSQENSDE
+485 VTKFVEIAQENSDE

-510 LGGVLSDELFVGGG
+510 LGGVVSEELFAGGG
-524 VLGNGQIRTAAD
+524 TMGNGQVRTGAD

-549 PAGNNQ
+549 PAASNQ
-555 AVSNIMTAANRSGDT
+555 AVTNIVTGSNRSGDT
-570 AITRNSIDA
+570 AVTRNSIDS

-588 QINRPA
+588 QVNRPA

-618 KKGVDIMT
+618 KKGTDIMT

-659 QVGGGFGGN
+659 QVGGGFGGQQD
-668 GGGFGGF
+668 F
-675 GGGGGGGGGFPVT
+675 GGGGGGGGFPVT

-735 SPITSPASD
+735 SPITSPATD

-795 DSVPVLGD
+795 DGVPILSD
-803 IPLLGQLFQ
+803 IPLIGRLFKSDAQ
-812 SSAQNH
+812 SH

-824 IFVTARIIDAS
+824 IFVTAKIIDAS
-835 GENYRKDDEVDPS
+835 GKDYRKPNEVDPS
-848 GGPTVD
+848 GTPVD
-854 PMGTDLG
+854 PVSTDLG
-861 GGGPGVLP
+861 GGPEGILP
-869 GAGNPL
+869 PL

>member
-1 MQLATQFTNRTAR
+1 MQSAKFLLNRTAR
-14 TLALALGL
+14 VLTLSLGL
-22 LSLAPT
+22 ATLVPA
-28 VVCSQD
+28 VAFSQS
-34 DLAQREI
+34 DLAKREMM
-41 QRRAEKVRQAEE
+41 RRAEKVRQAEE
-53 LLDAGRK
+53 LLGSGRE
-60 AYQEGDYETAV
+60 AYQDGDYQSAV
-71 TNYNEAIG
+71 TSYNEALG
-79 VLPGGFATADRRR
+79 VLPGGFATAERRR
-92 ALEAHLADATV
+92 VLEAHLADATV
-103 ALSQQYR
+103 ALSQQFR
-110 RHGKYADAREKLN
+110 RTGKYAEAREKLN
-123 QVLSIDPNNQRARQE
+123 QVLSIDPNNQRAREE
-138 IEYLDDPIRTNPALD
+138 IEYLDDPVRTNPALSYD
-153 YTHTTN
+153 HTTN
-159 VDKVRRHLYTA
+159 VDKVRRFLYTA

-180 DAIREYQKA
+180 EAIREYQKA
-189 LRIDPYN
+189 LQVDPYN

-201 GMEGIHQL
+201 GMEVIHQL
-209 KSDHYRTAYD
+209 KADHYRTAFD

-233 EMSVP
+233 EMAVP
-238 PPVELDSA
+238 PPIELDGSVV
-246 TGGPRPSPVG
+246 GGLRPSPVG
-256 VTIEF
+256 VNIEF

-283 FLRQRAQEL
+283 FLRQRAMEL

-305 FVIRKPQI
+305 FVIRKPRI
-313 TGAAD
+313 GGGAPD

-332 RSARV
+332 GSARV

-342 RNVPLSN
+342 RNVPLSS
-349 VLDYICQQARL
+349 VLQYICEQARL
-360 RFKIDDHAVT
+360 RFKVDDFAVT
-370 LLPVGSAE
+370 LLPIGSAE
-378 GEDILT
+378 GEDVLT
-384 RNWKVPPTFLND
+384 RKWKVPPTFLND
-396 LGGQGDGD
+396 IGTGGDGD
-404 GGEELDP
+404 GAADADP
-411 FAGDDGGLGNRS
+411 FAADEELGNRS
-423 LAPRRPLMEILK
+423 LAPRRPLKEILQD
-435 EAGIDFPP
+435 AGIDFPP
-443 GSSAQYIPTTST
+443 GSSAQYIPSTST

-471 VETILG
+471 VEDILG
-477 GTPKMIKI
+477 GSPKMIRI
-485 VTKFVEVSQENSDE
+485 VTKFVEIAQENSDE

-510 LGGVLSDELFVGGG
+510 LGGVVSEELFAGGG
-524 VLGNGQIRTAAD
+524 TMGNGQVRTGAD

-549 PAGNNQ
+549 PAASNQ
-555 AVSNIMTAANRSGDT
+555 AVTNIVTASNRSGDT
-570 AITRNSIDA
+570 AVTRNSIDS

-588 QINRPA
+588 QVNRPA

-618 KKGVDIMT
+618 KKGTDIMT

-659 QVGGGFGGN
+659 QVGGGFGGQQD
-668 GGGFGGF
+668 F
-675 GGGGGGGGGFPVT
+675 GGGGGGGGFPVT

-735 SPITSPASD
+735 SPITSPATD

-795 DSVPVLGD
+795 DGVPILSD
-803 IPLLGQLFQ
+803 IPLIGRLFKSNAQ
-812 SSAQNH
+812 SH

-824 IFVTARIIDAS
+824 IFVTAKIIDAS
-835 GENYRKDDEVDPS
+835 GKDYRKPNEVDPS
-848 GGPTVD
+848 GTPVD
-854 PMGTDLG
+854 PVSTDLG
-861 GGGPGVLP
+861 GGPEGILP
-869 GAGNPL
+869 PL

>member
-1 MQLATQFTNRTAR
+1 MQSAKFLLNRTAR
-14 TLALALGL
+14 VLTLSLGL
-22 LSLAPT
+22 ATLVPA
-28 VVCSQD
+28 VAFSQS
-34 DLAQREI
+34 DLAKREMM
-41 QRRAEKVRQAEE
+41 RRAEKVRQAEE
-53 LLDAGRK
+53 LLGSGRE
-60 AYQEGDYETAV
+60 AYQDGDYQSAV
-71 TNYNEAIG
+71 TSYNEALG
-79 VLPGGFATADRRR
+79 VLPGGFATAERRR
-92 ALEAHLADATV
+92 VLEAHLADATV
-103 ALSQQYR
+103 ALSQQFR
-110 RHGKYADAREKLN
+110 RTGKYAEAREKLN
-123 QVLSIDPNNQRARQE
+123 QVLSIDPNYQRAREE
-138 IEYLDDPIRTNPALD
+138 IEYLDDPVRTNPALSYD
-153 YTHTTN
+153 HTTN
-159 VDKVRRHLYTA
+159 VDKVRRFLYTA

-189 LRIDPYN
+189 LQVDPYN

-201 GMEGIHQL
+201 GMEVIHQL
-209 KSDHYRTAYD
+209 KADHYRTAFD

-233 EMSVP
+233 EMAVP
-238 PPVELDSA
+238 PPIELDGSVV
-246 TGGPRPSPVG
+246 GGLRPSPVG
-256 VTIEF
+256 VNIEF

-283 FLRQRAQEL
+283 FLRQRAMEL

-305 FVIRKPQI
+305 FVIRKPRI
-313 TGAAD
+313 GGGAPD

-332 RSARV
+332 GSARV

-342 RNVPLSN
+342 RNVPLSS
-349 VLDYICQQARL
+349 VLQYICEQARL
-360 RFKIDDHAVT
+360 RFKVDDFAVT
-370 LLPVGSAE
+370 LLPIGSAE
-378 GEDILT
+378 GEDVLT
-384 RNWKVPPTFLND
+384 RKWKVPPTFLND
-396 LGGQGDGD
+396 IGTGGDGD
-404 GGEELDP
+404 GAADADP
-411 FAGDDGGLGNRS
+411 FAADEELGNRS
-423 LAPRRPLMEILK
+423 LAPRRPLKEILQD
-435 EAGIDFPP
+435 AGIDFPP
-443 GSSAQYIPTTST
+443 GSSAQYIPSTST

-471 VETILG
+471 VEDILG
-477 GTPKMIKI
+477 GSPKMIRI
-485 VTKFVEVSQENSDE
+485 VTKFVEIAQENSDE

-510 LGGVLSDELFVGGG
+510 LGGVVSEELFAGGG
-524 VLGNGQIRTAAD
+524 TMGNGQVRTGAD

-549 PAGNNQ
+549 PAASNQ
-555 AVSNIMTAANRSGDT
+555 AVTNIVTASNRSGDT
-570 AITRNSIDA
+570 AVTRNSIDS

-588 QINRPA
+588 QVNRPA

-618 KKGVDIMT
+618 KKGTDIMT

-659 QVGGGFGGN
+659 QVGGGFGGQQD
-668 GGGFGGF
+668 F
-675 GGGGGGGGGFPVT
+675 GGGGGGGGFPVT

-735 SPITSPASD
+735 SPITSPATD

-764 SSRRVSTG
+764 SSRRVATG

-795 DSVPVLGD
+795 DGVPILSD
-803 IPLLGQLFQ
+803 IPLIGRLFKSNAQ
-812 SSAQNH
+812 SH

-824 IFVTARIIDAS
+824 IFVTAKIIDAS
-835 GENYRKDDEVDPS
+835 GKDYRKPNEVDPS
-848 GGPTVD
+848 GTPVD
-854 PMGTDLG
+854 PVSTDLG
-861 GGGPGVLP
+861 GGPEGILP
-869 GAGNPL
+869 PL

>member
-1 MQLATQFTNRTAR
+1 MQSAKFLLNRTAR
-14 TLALALGL
+14 VLTLSLGL
-22 LSLAPT
+22 ATLVPA
-28 VVCSQD
+28 VAFSQS
-34 DLAQREI
+34 DLAKREMM
-41 QRRAEKVRQAEE
+41 RRAEKVRQAEE
-53 LLDAGRK
+53 LLGSGRE
-60 AYQEGDYETAV
+60 AYQDGDYQSAV
-71 TNYNEAIG
+71 TSYNEALG
-79 VLPGGFATADRRR
+79 VLPGGFATAERRR
-92 ALEAHLADATV
+92 VLEAHLADATV
-103 ALSQQYR
+103 ALSQQFR
-110 RHGKYADAREKLN
+110 RTGKYAEAREKLN
-123 QVLSIDPNNQRARQE
+123 QVLSIDPNNQRAREE
-138 IEYLDDPIRTNPALD
+138 IEYLDDPVRTNPALSFD
-153 YTHTTN
+153 HTTN
-159 VDKVRRHLYTA
+159 VDKVRRFLYTA

-180 DAIREYQKA
+180 AAIREYQKA
-189 LRIDPYN
+189 LQVDPYN

-201 GMEGIHQL
+201 GMEVIHQL
-209 KSDHYRTAYD
+209 KADHYRTAFD

-233 EMSVP
+233 EMAVP
-238 PPVELDSA
+238 PPIELDGSVV
-246 TGGPRPSPVG
+246 GGLRPSPVG
-256 VTIEF
+256 VNIEF

-283 FLRQRAQEL
+283 FLRQRAMEL

-305 FVIRKPQI
+305 FVIRKPRI
-313 TGAAD
+313 GGGAPD

-332 RSARV
+332 GSARV

-342 RNVPLSN
+342 RNVPLSS
-349 VLDYICQQARL
+349 VLQYICEQARL
-360 RFKIDDHAVT
+360 RFKVDDFAVT
-370 LLPVGSAE
+370 LLPIGSAE
-378 GEDILT
+378 GEDVLT
-384 RNWKVPPTFLND
+384 RKWKVPPTFLND
-396 LGGQGDGD
+396 IGTGGDGD
-404 GGEELDP
+404 GAADADP
-411 FAGDDGGLGNRS
+411 FAADEELGNRS
-423 LAPRRPLMEILK
+423 LAPRRPLKEILQD
-435 EAGIDFPP
+435 AGIDFPP
-443 GSSAQYIPTTST
+443 GSSAQYIPSTST

-471 VETILG
+471 VEDILG
-477 GTPKMIKI
+477 GSPKMIRI
-485 VTKFVEVSQENSDE
+485 VTKFVEIAQENSDE

-510 LGGVLSDELFVGGG
+510 LGGVVSEELFAGGG
-524 VLGNGQIRTAAD
+524 TMGNGQVRTGAD

-549 PAGNNQ
+549 PAASNQ
-555 AVSNIMTAANRSGDT
+555 AVTNIVTASNRSGDT
-570 AITRNSIDA
+570 AVTRNSIDS

-588 QINRPA
+588 QVNRPA

-618 KKGVDIMT
+618 KKGTDIMT

-659 QVGGGFGGN
+659 QVGGGFGGQQD
-668 GGGFGGF
+668 F
-675 GGGGGGGGGFPVT
+675 GGGGGGGGFPVT

-735 SPITSPASD
+735 SPITSPATD

-795 DSVPVLGD
+795 DGVPILSD
-803 IPLLGQLFQ
+803 IPLIGRLFKSNAQ
-812 SSAQNH
+812 SH

-824 IFVTARIIDAS
+824 IFVTAKIIDAS
-835 GENYRKDDEVDPS
+835 GKDYRKPNEVDPS
-848 GGPTVD
+848 GTPVD
-854 PMGTDLG
+854 PVSTDLG
-861 GGGPGVLP
+861 GGPEGILP
-869 GAGNPL
+869 PL

>member
-1 MQLATQFTNRTAR
+1 MQSAKFLLNRTAR
-14 TLALALGL
+14 VLTLSLGL
-22 LSLAPT
+22 ATLVPA
-28 VVCSQD
+28 VAFSQS
-34 DLAQREI
+34 DLAKREMM
-41 QRRAEKVRQAEE
+41 RRAEKVRQAEE
-53 LLDAGRK
+53 LLGSGRE
-60 AYQEGDYETAV
+60 AYQDGDYQSAV
-71 TNYNEAIG
+71 TSYNEALG
-79 VLPGGFATADRRR
+79 VLPGGFATAERRR
-92 ALEAHLADATV
+92 VLEAHLADATV
-103 ALSQQYR
+103 ALSQQFR
-110 RHGKYADAREKLN
+110 RTGKYAEAREKLN
-123 QVLSIDPNNQRARQE
+123 QVLSIDPNNQRAREE
-138 IEYLDDPIRTNPALD
+138 IEYLDDPVRTNPALSFD
-153 YTHTTN
+153 HTTN
-159 VDKVRRHLYTA
+159 VDKVRRFLYTA

-180 DAIREYQKA
+180 AAIREYQKA
-189 LRIDPYN
+189 LQVDPYN

-201 GMEGIHQL
+201 GMEVIHQL
-209 KSDHYRTAYD
+209 KADHYRTAFD

-233 EMSVP
+233 EMAVP
-238 PPVELDSA
+238 PPIELDGSVV
-246 TGGPRPSPVG
+246 GGLRPSPVG
-256 VTIEF
+256 VNIEF

-283 FLRQRAQEL
+283 FLRQRAMEL
-292 DKWELDPVKKGIN
+292 DVWELDPVKKGIN
-305 FVIRKPQI
+305 FVIRKPRI
-313 TGAAD
+313 GGGAPD

-332 RSARV
+332 GSARV

-342 RNVPLSN
+342 RNVPLSS
-349 VLDYICQQARL
+349 VLQYICEQARL
-360 RFKIDDHAVT
+360 RFKVDDFAVT
-370 LLPVGSAE
+370 LLPIGSAE
-378 GEDILT
+378 GEDVLT
-384 RNWKVPPTFLND
+384 RKWKVPPTFLND
-396 LGGQGDGD
+396 IGTGGDGD
-404 GGEELDP
+404 GAADADP
-411 FAGDDGGLGNRS
+411 FAADEELGNRS
-423 LAPRRPLMEILK
+423 LAPRRPLREILQD
-435 EAGIDFPP
+435 AGIDFPP
-443 GSSAQYIPTTST
+443 GSSAQYIPSTST

-471 VETILG
+471 VEDILG
-477 GTPKMIKI
+477 GSPKMIRI
-485 VTKFVEVSQENSDE
+485 VTKFVEIAQENSDE

-510 LGGVLSDELFVGGG
+510 LGGVVSEELFAGGG
-524 VLGNGQIRTAAD
+524 TMGNGQVRTGAD

-549 PAGNNQ
+549 PAASNQ
-555 AVSNIMTAANRSGDT
+555 AVTNIVTGSNRSGDT
-570 AITRNSIDA
+570 AVTRNSIDS

-588 QINRPA
+588 QVNRPA

-618 KKGVDIMT
+618 KKGTDIMT

-659 QVGGGFGGN
+659 QVGGGFGGQPD
-668 GGGFGGF
+668 F
-675 GGGGGGGGGFPVT
+675 GGGGGGGGFPVT

-735 SPITSPASD
+735 SPITSPATD

-795 DSVPVLGD
+795 DGVPILSD
-803 IPLLGQLFQ
+803 IPLIGRLFKSDAQ
-812 SSAQNH
+812 SH

-824 IFVTARIIDAS
+824 IFVTAKIIDAS
-835 GENYRKDDEVDPS
+835 GKDYRKPNEVDPS
-848 GGPTVD
+848 GTPVD
-854 PMGTDLG
+854 PVSTDLG
-861 GGGPGVLP
+861 GGPEGILP
-869 GAGNPL
+869 PL

>member
-1 MQLATQFTNRTAR
+1 MQSAKFLLNRTAR
-14 TLALALGL
+14 VLTLSLGL
-22 LSLAPT
+22 ATLVPA
-28 VVCSQD
+28 VAFSQS
-34 DLAQREI
+34 DLAKREMM
-41 QRRAEKVRQAEE
+41 RRAEKVRQAEE
-53 LLDAGRK
+53 LLGSGRE
-60 AYQEGDYETAV
+60 AYQDGDYQSAV
-71 TNYNEAIG
+71 TSYNEALG
-79 VLPGGFATADRRR
+79 VLPGGFATAERRR
-92 ALEAHLADATV
+92 VLEAHLADATV
-103 ALSQQYR
+103 ALSQQFR
-110 RHGKYADAREKLN
+110 RTGKYAEAREKLN
-123 QVLSIDPNNQRARQE
+123 QVLSIDPNNQRAREE
-138 IEYLDDPIRTNPALD
+138 IEYLDDPVRTNPALSYD
-153 YTHTTN
+153 HTTN
-159 VDKVRRHLYTA
+159 VDKVRRFLYTA

-189 LRIDPYN
+189 LQVDPYN

-201 GMEGIHQL
+201 GMEVIHQL
-209 KSDHYRTAYD
+209 KADHYRTAFD

-233 EMSVP
+233 EMAVP
-238 PPVELDSA
+238 PPIELDGSVV
-246 TGGPRPSPVG
+246 GGLRPSPVG
-256 VTIEF
+256 VNIEF

-283 FLRQRAQEL
+283 FLRQRAMEL

-305 FVIRKPQI
+305 FVIRKPRI
-313 TGAAD
+313 GGGAPD

-332 RSARV
+332 GSARV

-342 RNVPLSN
+342 RNVPLSS
-349 VLDYICQQARL
+349 VLQYICEQARL
-360 RFKIDDHAVT
+360 RFKVDDFAVT
-370 LLPVGSAE
+370 LLPIGSAE
-378 GEDILT
+378 GEDVLT
-384 RNWKVPPTFLND
+384 RKWKVPPTFLND
-396 LGGQGDGD
+396 IGTGGDGD
-404 GGEELDP
+404 GAADADP
-411 FAGDDGGLGNRS
+411 FAADEELGNRS
-423 LAPRRPLMEILK
+423 LAPRRPLREILQD
-435 EAGIDFPP
+435 AGIDFPP
-443 GSSAQYIPTTST
+443 GSSAQYIPSTST

-471 VETILG
+471 VEDILG
-477 GTPKMIKI
+477 GSPKMIRI
-485 VTKFVEVSQENSDE
+485 VTKFVEIAQENSDE

-510 LGGVLSDELFVGGG
+510 LGGVVSEELFAGGG
-524 VLGNGQIRTAAD
+524 TMGNGQVRTGAD

-549 PAGNNQ
+549 PAASNQ
-555 AVSNIMTAANRSGDT
+555 AVTNIVTGSNRSGDT
-570 AITRNSIDA
+570 AVTRNSIDS

-588 QINRPA
+588 QVNRPA

-618 KKGVDIMT
+618 KKGTDIMT

-659 QVGGGFGGN
+659 QVGGGFGGQQD
-668 GGGFGGF
+668 F
-675 GGGGGGGGGFPVT
+675 GGGGGGGGFPVT

-735 SPITSPASD
+735 SPITSPATD

-795 DSVPVLGD
+795 DGVPILSD
-803 IPLLGQLFQ
+803 IPLIGRLFKSDAQ
-812 SSAQNH
+812 SH

-824 IFVTARIIDAS
+824 IFVTAKIIDAS
-835 GENYRKDDEVDPS
+835 GKDYRKPNEVDPS
-848 GGPTVD
+848 GTPVD
-854 PMGTDLG
+854 PVSTDLG
-861 GGGPGVLP
+861 GGPEGILP
-869 GAGNPL
+869 PL

>member
-1 MQLATQFTNRTAR
+1 MQSAKFLLNRTAR
-14 TLALALGL
+14 VLTLSLGL
-22 LSLAPT
+22 ATLVPA
-28 VVCSQD
+28 VAFSQS
-34 DLAQREI
+34 DLAKREMM
-41 QRRAEKVRQAEE
+41 RRAEKVRQAEE
-53 LLDAGRK
+53 LLGSGRE
-60 AYQEGDYETAV
+60 AYQDGDYQSAV
-71 TNYNEAIG
+71 TSYNEALG
-79 VLPGGFATADRRR
+79 VLPGGFATAERRR
-92 ALEAHLADATV
+92 VLEAHLADATV
-103 ALSQQYR
+103 ALSQQFR
-110 RHGKYADAREKLN
+110 RTGKYAEAREKLN
-123 QVLSIDPNNQRARQE
+123 QVLSIDPNNQRAREE
-138 IEYLDDPIRTNPALD
+138 IEYLDDPVRTNPALSYD
-153 YTHTTN
+153 HTTN
-159 VDKVRRHLYTA
+159 VDKVRRFLYTA

-189 LRIDPYN
+189 LQVDPYN

-201 GMEGIHQL
+201 GMEVIHQL
-209 KSDHYRTAYD
+209 KADHYRTAFD

-233 EMSVP
+233 EMAVP
-238 PPVELDSA
+238 PPIELDGSVV
-246 TGGPRPSPVG
+246 GGLRPSPVG
-256 VTIEF
+256 VNIEF

-283 FLRQRAQEL
+283 FLRQRAMEL
-292 DKWELDPVKKGIN
+292 DVWELDPVKKGIN
-305 FVIRKPQI
+305 FVIRKPRI
-313 TGAAD
+313 GGGAPD

-332 RSARV
+332 GSARV

-342 RNVPLSN
+342 RNVPLSS
-349 VLDYICQQARL
+349 VLQYICEQARL
-360 RFKIDDHAVT
+360 RFKVDDFAVT
-370 LLPVGSAE
+370 LLPIGSAE
-378 GEDILT
+378 GEDVLT
-384 RNWKVPPTFLND
+384 RKWKVPPTFLND
-396 LGGQGDGD
+396 IGTGGDGD
-404 GGEELDP
+404 GAADADP
-411 FAGDDGGLGNRS
+411 FAADEELGNRS
-423 LAPRRPLMEILK
+423 LAPRRPLKEILQD
-435 EAGIDFPP
+435 AGIDFPP
-443 GSSAQYIPTTST
+443 GSSAQYIPSTST

-471 VETILG
+471 VEDILG
-477 GTPKMIKI
+477 GSPKMIRI
-485 VTKFVEVSQENSDE
+485 VTKFVEIAQENSDE

-510 LGGVLSDELFVGGG
+510 LGGVVSEELFAGGG
-524 VLGNGQIRTAAD
+524 TMGNGQVRTGAD

-549 PAGNNQ
+549 PAASNQ
-555 AVSNIMTAANRSGDT
+555 AVTNIVTGSNRSGDT
-570 AITRNSIDA
+570 AVTRNSIDS

-588 QINRPA
+588 QVNRPA

-618 KKGVDIMT
+618 KKGTDIMT

-659 QVGGGFGGN
+659 QVGGGFGGQPD
-668 GGGFGGF
+668 F
-675 GGGGGGGGGFPVT
+675 GGGGGGGGFPVT

-735 SPITSPASD
+735 SPITSPATD

-764 SSRRVSTG
+764 SSRRVATG

-795 DSVPVLGD
+795 DGVPILSD
-803 IPLLGQLFQ
+803 IPLIGRLFKSDAQ
-812 SSAQNH
+812 SH

-824 IFVTARIIDAS
+824 IFVTAKIIDAS
-835 GENYRKDDEVDPS
+835 GKDYRKPNEVDPS
-848 GGPTVD
+848 GTPVD
-854 PMGTDLG
+854 PVSTDLG
-861 GGGPGVLP
+861 GGPEGILP
-869 GAGNPL
+869 PL

>member
-1 MQLATQFTNRTAR
+1 MQSAKFLLNRTAR
-14 TLALALGL
+14 VLTLSLGL
-22 LSLAPT
+22 ATLVPA
-28 VVCSQD
+28 VAFSQS
-34 DLAQREI
+34 DLAKREMM
-41 QRRAEKVRQAEE
+41 RRAEKVRQAEE
-53 LLDAGRK
+53 LLGSGRE
-60 AYQEGDYETAV
+60 AYQDGDYQSAV
-71 TNYNEAIG
+71 TSYNEALG
-79 VLPGGFATADRRR
+79 VLPGGFATAERRR
-92 ALEAHLADATV
+92 VLEAHLADATV
-103 ALSQQYR
+103 ALSQQFR
-110 RHGKYADAREKLN
+110 RTGKYAEAREKLN
-123 QVLSIDPNNQRARQE
+123 QVLSIDPNNQRAREE
-138 IEYLDDPIRTNPALD
+138 IEYLDDPVRTNPALSYD
-153 YTHTTN
+153 HTTN
-159 VDKVRRHLYTA
+159 VDKVRRFLYTA

-189 LRIDPYN
+189 LQVDPYN

-201 GMEGIHQL
+201 GMEVIHQL
-209 KSDHYRTAYD
+209 KADHYRTAFD

-233 EMSVP
+233 EMAVP
-238 PPVELDSA
+238 PPIELDGSVV
-246 TGGPRPSPVG
+246 GGLRPSPVG
-256 VTIEF
+256 VNIEF

-283 FLRQRAQEL
+283 FLRQRAMEL
-292 DKWELDPVKKGIN
+292 DVWELDPVKKGIN
-305 FVIRKPQI
+305 FVIRKPRI
-313 TGAAD
+313 GGGAPD

-332 RSARV
+332 GSARV

-342 RNVPLSN
+342 RNVPLSS
-349 VLDYICQQARL
+349 VLQYICEQARL
-360 RFKIDDHAVT
+360 RFKVDDFAVT
-370 LLPVGSAE
+370 LLPIGSAE
-378 GEDILT
+378 GEDVLT
-384 RNWKVPPTFLND
+384 RKWKVPPTFLND
-396 LGGQGDGD
+396 IGTGGDGD
-404 GGEELDP
+404 GAADADP
-411 FAGDDGGLGNRS
+411 FAADEELGNRS
-423 LAPRRPLMEILK
+423 LAPRRPLKEILQD
-435 EAGIDFPP
+435 AGIDFPP
-443 GSSAQYIPTTST
+443 GSSAQYIPSTST

-471 VETILG
+471 VEDILG
-477 GTPKMIKI
+477 GSPKMIRI
-485 VTKFVEVSQENSDE
+485 VTKFVEIAQENSDE

-510 LGGVLSDELFVGGG
+510 LGGVVSEELFAGGG
-524 VLGNGQIRTAAD
+524 TMGNGQVRTGAD

-549 PAGNNQ
+549 PAASNQ
-555 AVSNIMTAANRSGDT
+555 AVTNIVTGSNRSGDT
-570 AITRNSIDA
+570 AVTRNSIDS

-588 QINRPA
+588 QVNRPA

-618 KKGVDIMT
+618 KKGTDIMT

-659 QVGGGFGGN
+659 QVGGGFGGQQD
-668 GGGFGGF
+668 F
-675 GGGGGGGGGFPVT
+675 GGGGGGGGFPVT

-735 SPITSPASD
+735 SPITSPATD

-764 SSRRVSTG
+764 SSRRVATG

-795 DSVPVLGD
+795 DGVPILSD
-803 IPLLGQLFQ
+803 IPLIGRLFKSNAQ
-812 SSAQNH
+812 SH

-824 IFVTARIIDAS
+824 IFVTAKIIDAS
-835 GENYRKDDEVDPS
+835 GKDYRKPNEVDPS
-848 GGPTVD
+848 GTPVD
-854 PMGTDLG
+854 PVSTDLG
-861 GGGPGVLP
+861 GGPEGILP
-869 GAGNPL
+869 PL

>member
-1 MQLATQFTNRTAR
+1 MQLAKHLLNRTAR
-14 TLALALGL
+14 VLTLSLGL
-22 LSLAPT
+22 ATLVPT
-28 VVCSQD
+28 VAFSQS
-34 DLAQREI
+34 DLAKREMM
-41 QRRAEKVRQAEE
+41 RRSEKVRQAEE
-53 LLDAGRK
+53 LLGSGRE
-60 AYQEGDYETAV
+60 AYQDGDYQSAV
-71 TNYNEAIG
+71 TSYNEALG
-79 VLPGGFATADRRR
+79 VLPGGFATAERRR
-92 ALEAHLADATV
+92 VLEAHLADATV
-103 ALSQQYR
+103 ALSQQFR
-110 RHGKYADAREKLN
+110 RTGKYAEAREKLN
-123 QVLSIDPNNQRARQE
+123 QVLTIDPNNQRARQE
-138 IEYLDDPIRTNPALD
+138 IEYLDDPVRTNPALSYD
-153 YTHTTN
+153 HTTN
-159 VDKVRRHLYTA
+159 VDKVRRFLYTA

-189 LRIDPYN
+189 LQVDAYN

-201 GMEGIHQL
+201 GMEVIHQL
-209 KSDHYRTAYD
+209 KSDHYRTAFD
-219 EARARMLAEVDAAW
+219 EARSRMLAEVDAAW
-233 EMSVP
+233 EMAVP
-238 PPVELDSA
+238 PPIELDGSVV
-246 TGGPRPSPVG
+246 GGLRPSAVG
-256 VTIEF
+256 VNIEF

-283 FLRQRAQEL
+283 FLRQRATEL

-305 FVIRKPQI
+305 FVIRKPRI
-313 TGAAD
+313 GGGAPD

-332 RSARV
+332 GSARV

-342 RNVPLSN
+342 RNVPLSS
-349 VLDYICQQARL
+349 VLQYICEQARL
-360 RFKIDDHAVT
+360 RFKVDDFAVT
-370 LLPVGSAE
+370 LLPIGSAE
-378 GEDILT
+378 GEDVLT
-384 RNWKVPPTFLND
+384 RKWKVPPTFLND
-396 LGGQGDGD
+396 IGTGGDGD
-404 GGEELDP
+404 GGADPDP
-411 FAGDDGGLGNRS
+411 FAGDDEGLGNRS
-423 LAPRRPLMEILK
+423 LAPRRPLKEILQD
-435 EAGIDFPP
+435 AGIDFPP
-443 GSSAQYIPTTST
+443 GSSAQYIPSTST

-471 VETILG
+471 VEDILG
-477 GTPKMIKI
+477 GSPKMIRI
-485 VTKFVEVSQENSDE
+485 VTKFVEVAQENSDE

-510 LGGVLSDELFVGGG
+510 LGGVVSEELFAGGG
-524 VLGNGQIRTAAD
+524 TQGNGQIRTGAD

-549 PAGNNQ
+549 PAGSNT
-555 AVSNIMTAANRSGDT
+555 AVQNIVTASNRSGDT
-570 AITRNSIDA
+570 AVTRNSIDA

-588 QINRPA
+588 QVNRPA

-603 FNSGQLQMIMRGLAQ
+603 FNDGQLQMIMRGLAQ
-618 KKGVDIMT
+618 KKGTDIMT

-659 QVGGGFGGN
+659 QVGGGLGN
-668 GGGFGGF
+668 QGGGAL
-675 GGGGGGGGGFPVT
+675 GGGGGAGGFPVT

-735 SPITSPASD
+735 SPITSPATD

-795 DSVPVLGD
+795 DGVPILSD
-803 IPLLGQLFQ
+803 IPLIGRLFQ
-812 SSAQNH
+812 SQAQSH

-824 IFVTARIIDAS
+824 IFVTANIIDAS
-835 GENYRKDDEVDPS
+835 GKDYRKPNEVDPS
-848 GGPTVD
+848 GTPVE
-854 PMGTDLG
+854 PVSTDLG
-861 GGGPGVLP
+861 GGPEGILP
-869 GAGNPL
+869 PL

>member
-1 MQLATQFTNRTAR
+1 MQSAKFLLNRTAR
-14 TLALALGL
+14 VLTLSLGL
-22 LSLAPT
+22 ATLVPA
-28 VVCSQD
+28 VAFSQS
-34 DLAQREI
+34 DLAKREMM
-41 QRRAEKVRQAEE
+41 RRAEKVRQAEE
-53 LLDAGRK
+53 LLGSGRE
-60 AYQEGDYETAV
+60 AYQDGDYQSAV
-71 TNYNEAIG
+71 TSYNEALG
-79 VLPGGFATADRRR
+79 VLPGGFATAERRR
-92 ALEAHLADATV
+92 VLEAHLADATV
-103 ALSQQYR
+103 ALSQQFR
-110 RHGKYADAREKLN
+110 RTGKYAEAREKLN
-123 QVLSIDPNNQRARQE
+123 QVLSIDPNNQRAREE
-138 IEYLDDPIRTNPALD
+138 IEYLDDPVRTNPALSFD
-153 YTHTTN
+153 HTTN
-159 VDKVRRHLYTA
+159 VDKVRRFLYTA

-180 DAIREYQKA
+180 AAIREYQKA
-189 LRIDPYN
+189 LQVDPYN

-201 GMEGIHQL
+201 GMEVIHQL
-209 KSDHYRTAYD
+209 KADHYRTAFD

-233 EMSVP
+233 EMAVP
-238 PPVELDSA
+238 PPIELDGSVV
-246 TGGPRPSPVG
+246 GGLRPSPVG
-256 VTIEF
+256 VNIEF

-283 FLRQRAQEL
+283 FLRQRAMEL
-292 DKWELDPVKKGIN
+292 DVWELDPVKKGIN
-305 FVIRKPQI
+305 FVIRKPRI
-313 TGAAD
+313 GGGAPD

-332 RSARV
+332 GSARV

-342 RNVPLSN
+342 RNVPLSS
-349 VLDYICQQARL
+349 VLQYICEQARL
-360 RFKIDDHAVT
+360 RFKVDDFAVT
-370 LLPVGSAE
+370 LLPIGSAE
-378 GEDILT
+378 GEDVLT
-384 RNWKVPPTFLND
+384 RKWKVPPTFLND
-396 LGGQGDGD
+396 IGTGGDGD
-404 GGEELDP
+404 GAADADP
-411 FAGDDGGLGNRS
+411 FAADEELGNRS
-423 LAPRRPLMEILK
+423 LAPRRPLKEILQD
-435 EAGIDFPP
+435 AGIDFPP
-443 GSSAQYIPTTST
+443 GSSAQYIPSTST

-471 VETILG
+471 VEDILG
-477 GTPKMIKI
+477 GSPKMIRI
-485 VTKFVEVSQENSDE
+485 VTKFVEIAQENSDE

-510 LGGVLSDELFVGGG
+510 LGGVVSEELFAGGG
-524 VLGNGQIRTAAD
+524 TMGNGQVRTGAD

-549 PAGNNQ
+549 PAASNQ
-555 AVSNIMTAANRSGDT
+555 AVTNIVTGSNRSGDT
-570 AITRNSIDA
+570 AVTRNSIDS

-588 QINRPA
+588 QVNRPA

-618 KKGVDIMT
+618 KKGTDIMT

-659 QVGGGFGGN
+659 QVGGGFGGQPD
-668 GGGFGGF
+668 F
-675 GGGGGGGGGFPVT
+675 GGGGGGGGFPVT

-735 SPITSPASD
+735 SPITSPATD

-795 DSVPVLGD
+795 DGVPILSD
-803 IPLLGQLFQ
+803 IPLIGRLFKSDAQ
-812 SSAQNH
+812 SH

-824 IFVTARIIDAS
+824 IFVTAKIIDAS
-835 GENYRKDDEVDPS
+835 GKDYRKPNEVDPS
-848 GGPTVD
+848 GTPVD
-854 PMGTDLG
+854 PVSTDLG
-861 GGGPGVLP
+861 GGPEGILP
-869 GAGNPL
+869 PL

>member
-1 MQLATQFTNRTAR
+1 MQSAKHLLNRTAR
-14 TLALALGL
+14 VLTLSLGL
-22 LSLAPT
+22 ATLVPT
-28 VVCSQD
+28 VAFSQS
-34 DLAQREI
+34 DLAKREMM
-41 QRRAEKVRQAEE
+41 RRSEKVRQAEE
-53 LLDAGRK
+53 LLGSGRE
-60 AYQEGDYETAV
+60 AYQSGDYQSAV
-71 TNYNEAIG
+71 TSYNEALG
-79 VLPGGFATADRRR
+79 VLPGGFATAERRR
-92 ALEAHLADATV
+92 VLEAHLADATV
-103 ALSQQYR
+103 ALSQQFR
-110 RHGKYADAREKLN
+110 RTGKYAEAREKLN

-138 IEYLDDPIRTNPALD
+138 IEYLDDPVRTNPALSYD
-153 YTHTTN
+153 HTTN
-159 VDKVRRHLYTA
+159 VDKVRRFLYTA

-189 LRIDPYN
+189 LQVDEYN

-201 GMEGIHQL
+201 GMEAIHQL
-209 KSDHYRTAYD
+209 KSDHYRTAFD
-219 EARARMLAEVDAAW
+219 EARSRMLAEVDAAW
-233 EMSVP
+233 EMAVP
-238 PPVELDSA
+238 PPIELDGSIV
-246 TGGPRPSPVG
+246 GGLRPSPVG
-256 VTIEF
+256 VNIEF

-283 FLRQRAQEL
+283 FLRQRAAEL

-305 FVIRKPQI
+305 FVIRKPRI
-313 TGAAD
+313 GGGGAPD
-318 AELDVEGGLGAIDP
+318 AELDIEGGLGAIDP
-332 RSARV
+332 GSARV

-342 RNVPLSN
+342 RNVPLSS
-349 VLDYICQQARL
+349 VLQYICEQARL
-360 RFKIDDHAVT
+360 RFKVDDFAVT
-370 LLPVGSAE
+370 LLPIGSAE
-378 GEDILT
+378 GEDVLT
-384 RNWKVPPTFLND
+384 RKWKVPPTFLND
-396 LGGQGDGD
+396 IGTGGDGD
-404 GGEELDP
+404 GGADADP
-411 FAGDDGGLGNRS
+411 FAADDEGLGNRS
-423 LAPRRPLMEILK
+423 LAPRRPLKEILQD
-435 EAGIDFPP
+435 AGIEFPP
-443 GSSAQYIPTTST
+443 GSSAQYIPSTST

-471 VETILG
+471 VEDILG
-477 GTPKMIKI
+477 GSPKMIRI
-485 VTKFVEVSQENSDE
+485 VTKFVEVAQENSDE
-499 LSFDWIVTPFG
+499 LSFDWVVTPFG
-510 LGGVLSDELFVGGG
+510 LGGVVSEELFAGGG
-524 VLGNGQIRTAAD
+524 TQGNGQVRTGAD

-549 PAGNNQ
+549 PAASNQ
-555 AVSNIMTAANRSGDT
+555 AVQNIVTASNRSGDT
-570 AITRNSIDA
+570 AVTRNSIDA

-588 QINRPA
+588 QVNRPA

-618 KKGVDIMT
+618 KKGTDIMT

-659 QVGGGFGGN
+659 QVGGGFGN
-668 GGGFGGF
+668 QGGGGLL
-675 GGGGGGGGGFPVT
+675 GGGGGAGGFPVT

-735 SPITSPASD
+735 SPITSPATD

-795 DSVPVLGD
+795 DGVPILSD
-803 IPLLGQLFQ
+803 IPLIGRLFKSDAQ
-812 SSAQNH
+812 SN

-824 IFVTARIIDAS
+824 IFVTANIIDAS
-835 GENYRKDDEVDPS
+835 GKDYRKPNEVDPS
-848 GGPTVD
+848 GTPVD
-854 PMGTDLG
+854 PVSTDLG
-861 GGGPGVLP
+861 GGPEGILP
-869 GAGNPL
+869 PL

>member
-1 MQLATQFTNRTAR
+1 MQSAKHLLNRTAR
-14 TLALALGL
+14 VLTLSLGL
-22 LSLAPT
+22 ATLVPT
-28 VVCSQD
+28 VAFSQS
-34 DLAQREI
+34 DLAKREMM
-41 QRRAEKVRQAEE
+41 RRSEKVRQAEE
-53 LLDAGRK
+53 LLGSGRE
-60 AYQEGDYETAV
+60 AYQSGDYQSAV
-71 TNYNEAIG
+71 TSYNEALG
-79 VLPGGFATADRRR
+79 VLPGGFATAERRR
-92 ALEAHLADATV
+92 VLEAHLADATV
-103 ALSQQYR
+103 ALSQQFR
-110 RHGKYADAREKLN
+110 RTGKYAEAREKLN

-138 IEYLDDPIRTNPALD
+138 IEYLDDPVRTNPALSYD
-153 YTHTTN
+153 HTTN
-159 VDKVRRHLYTA
+159 VDKVRRFLYTA

-189 LRIDPYN
+189 LQVDEYN

-201 GMEGIHQL
+201 GMEVIHQL
-209 KSDHYRTAYD
+209 KSDHYRTAFD

-233 EMSVP
+233 EMAVP
-238 PPVELDSA
+238 PPIELDGSIV
-246 TGGPRPSPVG
+246 GGLRPSPVG
-256 VTIEF
+256 VNIEF

-283 FLRQRAQEL
+283 FLRQRAAEL

-305 FVIRKPQI
+305 FVIRKPRI
-313 TGAAD
+313 GGGGAPD
-318 AELDVEGGLGAIDP
+318 AELDIEGGLGAIDP
-332 RSARV
+332 GSARV

-342 RNVPLSN
+342 RNVPLSS
-349 VLDYICQQARL
+349 VLQYICEQARL
-360 RFKIDDHAVT
+360 RFKVDDFAVT
-370 LLPVGSAE
+370 LLPIGSAE
-378 GEDILT
+378 GEDVLT
-384 RNWKVPPTFLND
+384 RKWKVPPTFLND
-396 LGGQGDGD
+396 IGTGGDGD
-404 GGEELDP
+404 GGADADP
-411 FAGDDGGLGNRS
+411 FAADDEGLGNRS
-423 LAPRRPLMEILK
+423 LAPRRPLKEILQD
-435 EAGIDFPP
+435 AGIEFPP
-443 GSSAQYIPTTST
+443 GSSAQYIPSTST

-471 VETILG
+471 VEDILG
-477 GTPKMIKI
+477 GSPKMIRI
-485 VTKFVEVSQENSDE
+485 VTKFVEVAQENSDE
-499 LSFDWIVTPFG
+499 LSFDWVVTPFG
-510 LGGVLSDELFVGGG
+510 LGGVVSEELFAGGG
-524 VLGNGQIRTAAD
+524 TQGNGQVRTGAD

-549 PAGNNQ
+549 PAASNQ
-555 AVSNIMTAANRSGDT
+555 AVQNIVTASNRSGDT
-570 AITRNSIDA
+570 AVTRNSIDA

-588 QINRPA
+588 QVNRPA

-618 KKGVDIMT
+618 KKGTDIMT

-659 QVGGGFGGN
+659 QVGGGFGN
-668 GGGFGGF
+668 QGGGGLL
-675 GGGGGGGGGFPVT
+675 GGGGGAGGFPVT

-735 SPITSPASD
+735 SPITSPATD

-795 DSVPVLGD
+795 DGVPILSD
-803 IPLLGQLFQ
+803 IPLIGRLFKSDAQ
-812 SSAQNH
+812 SN

-824 IFVTARIIDAS
+824 IFVTAKIIDAS
-835 GENYRKDDEVDPS
+835 GKDYRKPNEVDPS
-848 GGPTVD
+848 GTPVD
-854 PMGTDLG
+854 PVSTDLG
-861 GGGPGVLP
+861 GGPEGILP
-869 GAGNPL
+869 PL